1 MSSINSLVN
10 QKRNKNLIRRTM
22 LAAIAGCLMSVC
34 IAFAGTVDIATN
46 FFGLVVTVIAKG
58 LLNAADIVLEP
69 LLEITTMSTAD
80 VSRFVPGFDSGNNI
94 GNFFIQ
100 AINIIAYMIAGVLI
114 CCHIISYL
122 INIAHGEKVESIP
135 KLIWNAVFGIVMVIC
150 GKTFLTMIFNEIVAP
165 LSSALTEGVSD
176 AGGTFS
182 FSGVGSDMTGLGEI
196 TSAFDLN
203 SLATLIVVLA
213 LMLIIWWNLIKLVL
227 ECAERYIICIFT
239 INLSPLAFATMASEN
254 TKDTARSWLQM
265 FWSQCVLLIL
275 NIWVV
280 GIARTALNNGLFG
293 ASNTEMV
300 KWGLITYAFLKIA
313 QRLDDMMQTAGL
325 KITRTTGL
333 DPISEASGVLR
344 SIGNVFG
351 GVASVAGH
359 VAGVGKNMW
368 DAGKNIGKANGVEPI
383 KSFADFMNGGETSA
397 QDGGYVNNA
406 SMADK
411 MKADAVLGKETMYDR
426 ADKMASG
433 ALNADSYN
441 TDAYKQVLEDK
452 LRSAGHLDDDAHV
465 ESVKIGEDG
474 KLLASAVKR
483 DEKNRVSEKSE
494 FEIGDT
500 QEGLL
505 DVNGAKKYDSMQVA
519 PNGKSVMEEDSA
531 MGKFGLRKVGEDAAG
546 NQIWEAE
553 QSVNMFGD
561 KVKDVT
567 PDANNKVQFTIPA
580 SEIAKG
586 RKAGDSDAMTAYKHF
601 NANDDNDA
609 FKNSIRDALSAETGS
624 AALNKA
630 RENEEEQAAMATRI
644 GMTDKERLADMMN
657 PDSNADYNS
666 PNAFKAMEDHIKENA
681 QYYPA
686 QAAMLADG
694 GHVTGMHVSD
704 GTDGNPAGSL
714 IVAIGND
721 QDGKNSQ
728 ATCTFTRDEEPV
740 PETAETPAAQTNEQP
755 VKDADA
761 APAPV
766 NEDAPAPVGEEASAP
781 APQSADETT
790 AAPATETAQAP
801 VPQDMDSKV
810 DAPAPVSEEA
820 SAPAPQSA
828 DEAPTAPATET
839 AQAPVPQDVDS
850 KVDAP
855 APVGEEASAPAPQ
868 SVDET
873 ATTPVAE
880 TAQTP
885 VPQDID
891 SEVDAP
897 APVGEEAATPAPQD
911 VGGKADAPVPASENA
926 SAPATQSADGK
937 VAEPT
942 SADGAT
948 PASGVTAPAPVPA
961 QNPTTNT
968 VNAPVQGAAPV
979 SGGTVPG
986 AANAPKTANV
996 PGMAAN
1002 NMPASTAPE
1011 TAATPAVNAPAPAST
1026 TGTNA
1031 PTSVPGTTPAPSTA
1045 SGQSSTAPGSGTA
1058 PTTVRPATG
1067 AGSVSAPAPS
1077 ASIPTAPVSGGSAG
1091 VAVAAGVAAGA
1102 VAGTAA
1108 GQAQP
1113 VSAPASTTV
1122 SAPGSAPTIP
1132 TESSAA
1138 SAPTSTTPATTT
1150 PASAPESGSGT
1161 TNDGATA
1168 PVVNHEASAPTAPIP
1183 ATAPASTQESGET
1196 ASAPSTATTPA
1207 TQITPETASAPSESD
1222 SSSAG
1227 GHATTPNEG
1236 TTHSESSGTGSVSD
1250 VPGAGG
1256 TDTLGRSDSAPTSTN
1271 GQESGSAPAQGS
1283 GGTMSPATADTASAV
1298 PESAPAESATTTNVA
1313 TPAPV
1318 SDTGSSEP
1326 SGDSGSSFGN
1336 DAGSSSG
1343 SAPASGESA
1352 HAPSGSGSSG
1362 SGTSV
1367 SAPASSG
1374 NTGSSSESA
1383 SSGSANDS
1391 TDTPTSETG
1400 GTSSETVEAPAADGL
1415 PYAVGETGGSGYSEG
1430 DMPPEPET
1438 TVETE
1443 TAATEVVQVEQAA
1456 EQQSSGSAVTET
1468 VDEAGSE
1475 SNTQNS
1481 HDDSENY
1488 SGGQNTDAEDVSE
1501 PDSAD
1506 EPDTQD
1512 ETEDTEFDATD
1523 DAAFDVPI
1531 ADGSEYY
1538 EDKAQTNSFTAP
1550 EQEMA
1555 EPEPVAEHE
1564 HESEPEQ
1571 LAEQKRPPIPEA
1583 YMTSQSSVTRL
1594 SSTNGTVESDS
1605 LGMFQM
1611 TREEVADN
1619 GWTTWRILQKVD
1631 SDGSVP
1637 EYAPFVVHI
1646 KPVWDPATRTS
1657 RPATFDEV
1665 ANKAR
1670 SIEGFE
1676 NVGPDLD
1683 ADYRRS
1689 QARQESRKNSEPRP
1703 YNGHSNGQPH
1713 FQRYDDQKRDSHGHG
1728 KQDKK
1733 HNPFSGMGDYKR
1745 KR

>member
-1 MSSINSLVN
+1 
-10 QKRNKNLIRRTM
+10 M
-22 LAAIAGCLMSVC
+22 LAAVAGCLMSVC

-609 FKNSIRDALSAETGS
+609 FKNSISDALSAETGS

-761 APAPV
+761 APALV

-781 APQSADETT
+781 APQSADE
-790 AAPATETAQAP
+790 AP
-801 VPQDMDSKV
+801 
-810 DAPAPVSEEA
+810 
-820 SAPAPQSA
+820 
-828 DEAPTAPATET
+828 TET

-1108 GQAQP
+1108 GQAHP

-1122 SAPGSAPTIP
+1122 SAPGSVPTTP
-1132 TESSAA
+1132 TESGAA
-1138 SAPTSTTPATTT
+1138 SAPASPAPTTPTHV
-1150 PASAPESGSGT
+1150 SAPESGSGT
-1161 TNDGATA
+1161 TNGGATA

-1183 ATAPASTQESGET
+1183 ATAPASTQESGEI
-1196 ASAPSTATTPA
+1196 ASASSTATTPA
-1207 TQITPETASAPSESD
+1207 TQITPETASAPSERG

-1227 GHATTPNEG
+1227 GRATAPNEG
-1236 TTHSESSGTGSVSD
+1236 TAHSESSGTDSVSN
-1250 VPGAGG
+1250 VLGADG

-1283 GGTMSPATADTASAV
+1283 GGTTSPANADTASAA
-1298 PESAPAESATTTNVA
+1298 PESAPAESAATTNVA

-1336 DAGSSSG
+1336 GAGSSSG

-1352 HAPSGSGSSG
+1352 LAPSGSGSSG

-1374 NTGSSSESA
+1374 NTDSSSESA
-1383 SSGSANDS
+1383 PSGSANDG

-1400 GTSSETVEAPAADGL
+1400 GTSSEKVESPAADGL
-1415 PYAVGETGGSGYSEG
+1415 PYAVGETGGAGYSEG
-1430 DMPPEPET
+1430 NMPPEPET

-1443 TAATEVVQVEQAA
+1443 TDATEVVQVEQAA
-1456 EQQSSGSAVTET
+1456 EQQTSGSAVTET

-1475 SNTQNS
+1475 SHTQNS

-1488 SGGQNTDAEDVSE
+1488 SGGQNTDTEDVSE

-1555 EPEPVAEHE
+1555 EPEPVAEPE
-1564 HESEPEQ
+1564 PESEPEQ
-1571 LAEQKRPPIPEA
+1571 VAEQKRPPIPEA

-1689 QARQESRKNSEPRP
+1689 QARQEFRKNSEPRP
-1703 YNGHSNGQPH
+1703 YDGHSNGQPH

-1733 HNPFSGMGDYKR
+1733 HNPFSGMDDYKR

>member
-1 MSSINSLVN
+1 
-10 QKRNKNLIRRTM
+10 M
-22 LAAIAGCLMSVC
+22 LAAVAGCLMSVC

-122 INIAHGEKVESIP
+122 INLAHGEKVESIP

-182 FSGVGSDMTGLGEI
+182 FSSVGSDMTGLGEI

-601 NANDDNDA
+601 NANDDSDA

-740 PETAETPAAQTNEQP
+740 PETAETPAVQTNEQP

-761 APAPV
+761 APAPL

-781 APQSADETT
+781 APQSADEALT
-790 AAPATETAQAP
+790 A
-801 VPQDMDSKV
+801 S
-810 DAPAPVSEEA
+810 
-820 SAPAPQSA
+820 
-828 DEAPTAPATET
+828 ATET

-885 VPQDID
+885 VPQDMD

-897 APVGEEAATPAPQD
+897 APIGEKAATPAPQD
-911 VGGKADAPVPASENA
+911 VGDKADAPVPASENA

-937 VAEPT
+937 VAEPA
-942 SADGAT
+942 SAGGTT
-948 PASGVTAPAPVPA
+948 PASGATAPTPAPA
-961 QNPTTNT
+961 QNSTTNT

-986 AANAPKTANV
+986 TANAPKTANV
-996 PGMAAN
+996 PGTAAN

-1026 TGTNA
+1026 TGANA
-1031 PTSVPGTTPAPSTA
+1031 PTSVPGTSPAPSTA
-1045 SGQSSTAPGSGTA
+1045 SGQSSTVPGSGTA
-1058 PTTVRPATG
+1058 PTTVRPAAG
-1067 AGSVSAPAPS
+1067 AGSVSTPAPS

-1108 GQAQP
+1108 GQAQH
-1113 VSAPASTTV
+1113 VSTPASTTV

-1132 TESSAA
+1132 TESGAA
-1138 SAPTSTTPATTT
+1138 SAPTSTT

-1168 PVVNHEASAPTAPIP
+1168 PVVNHEASVPTVPIP
-1183 ATAPASTQESGET
+1183 ATAPASTQESGEI

-1207 TQITPETASAPSESD
+1207 TQITPETASAPSESC
-1222 SSSAG
+1222 SSPAG
-1227 GHATTPNEG
+1227 GHETAPNEG
-1236 TTHSESSGTGSVSD
+1236 TAHSESSGTDSVSN
-1250 VPGAGG
+1250 VPGADG

-1283 GGTMSPATADTASAV
+1283 GGTTSPATADTASAA

-1336 DAGSSSG
+1336 GAGSSSG

-1374 NTGSSSESA
+1374 NTDSSSESA

-1456 EQQSSGSAVTET
+1456 EQQTSGSAVTET

-1475 SNTQNS
+1475 SHTQNS

-1488 SGGQNTDAEDVSE
+1488 SSGQNTDTEDVSE

-1555 EPEPVAEHE
+1555 EPEPVAEPE
-1564 HESEPEQ
+1564 PETEPEQ
-1571 LAEQKRPPIPEA
+1571 VAEQKRPPIPEA

-1703 YNGHSNGQPH
+1703 YNGRSNGQSH
-1713 FQRYDDQKRDSHGHG
+1713 FQRYDDQKRDSQGHG
-1728 KQDKK
+1728 KQNKRND
-1733 HNPFSGMGDYKR
+1733 PFSGIDDYKR

>member
-1 MSSINSLVN
+1 
-10 QKRNKNLIRRTM
+10 
-22 LAAIAGCLMSVC
+22 MSVC

-254 TKDTARSWLQM
+254 TKDTAKSWLQM

-452 LRSAGHLDDDAHV
+452 LRSAGHIDDDAHV
-465 ESVKIGEDG
+465 ESVKIGKDG

-601 NANDDNDA
+601 NANDDSDA

-755 VKDADA
+755 VKDTDAA

-766 NEDAPAPVGEEASAP
+766 SEDAPAPVGEEASAP
-781 APQSADETT
+781 APQSADETA

-810 DAPAPVSEEA
+810 DAP
-820 SAPAPQSA
+820 
-828 DEAPTAPATET
+828 T
-839 AQAPVPQDVDS
+839 
-850 KVDAP
+850 
-855 APVGEEASAPAPQ
+855 PVGEEAP
-868 SVDET
+868 
-873 ATTPVAE
+873 
-880 TAQTP
+880 
-885 VPQDID
+885 
-891 SEVDAP
+891 
-897 APVGEEAATPAPQD
+897 TPAPQD

-942 SADGAT
+942 SAGGAT
-948 PASGVTAPAPVPA
+948 PAPGVTAPTAAPA
-961 QNPTTNT
+961 QNHTTST
-968 VNAPVQGAAPV
+968 VNAPVQGTAPV

-986 AANAPKTANV
+986 TANAPKTANV

-1045 SGQSSTAPGSGTA
+1045 SGQSSTVPGSGTA
-1058 PTTVRPATG
+1058 PTTVRPAAG

-1077 ASIPTAPVSGGSAG
+1077 ASIPTAPVSGSSAG
-1091 VAVAAGVAAGA
+1091 VAAAAGVAAGA

-1113 VSAPASTTV
+1113 VSTPASTTV
-1122 SAPGSAPTIP
+1122 SAPGSVHTTP
-1132 TESSAA
+1132 TESGAA
-1138 SAPTSTTPATTT
+1138 SAPASPVPTTPTHVST
-1150 PASAPESGSGT
+1150 PESGSGT
-1161 TNDGATA
+1161 TNGGATA

-1196 ASAPSTATTPA
+1196 APAPSSATTPA
-1207 TQITPETASAPSESD
+1207 TQITPETASAPSESNAP
-1222 SSSAG
+1222 SAG
-1227 GHATTPNEG
+1227 GDATAPNEG
-1236 TTHSESSGTGSVSD
+1236 TAHSESSGTGGVSN
-1250 VPGAGG
+1250 VPGADSA
-1256 TDTLGRSDSAPTSTN
+1256 DTLGRSDSAPTSTS
-1271 GQESGSAPAQGS
+1271 GQESSSAPAQGS
-1283 GGTMSPATADTASAV
+1283 GGTTSPATVDTTSAA

-1313 TPAPV
+1313 TPAPA

-1326 SGDSGSSFGN
+1326 SGSSGSSSDNG
-1336 DAGSSSG
+1336 AGSSSG

-1367 SAPASSG
+1367 SAPTSSG
-1374 NTGSSSESA
+1374 DTGSSSESA
-1383 SSGSANDS
+1383 PSGSVNDS

-1400 GTSSETVEAPAADGL
+1400 GTSSEKVEAPAAEGL

-1438 TVETE
+1438 TVKTE

-1456 EQQSSGSAVTET
+1456 EQQSGSSTVTET

-1475 SNTQNS
+1475 SHTQNS

-1488 SGGQNTDAEDVSE
+1488 SGGQNTDTEDVPE
-1501 PDSAD
+1501 PDSVD

-1523 DAAFDVPI
+1523 DSAFDVPI

-1550 EQEMA
+1550 AQEMA
-1555 EPEPVAEHE
+1555 EPEPVAESE
-1564 HESEPEQ
+1564 PESEPEQ
-1571 LAEQKRPPIPEA
+1571 VAEQKRPPIPEA
-1583 YMTSQSSVTRL
+1583 YMTSQSSITRL

-1703 YNGHSNGQPH
+1703 YNGRFNGQPH

-1728 KQDKK
+1728 KQDKR
-1733 HNPFSGMGDYKR
+1733 HNPFSGMGDYNR

>member
-1 MSSINSLVN
+1 
-10 QKRNKNLIRRTM
+10 M
-22 LAAIAGCLMSVC
+22 LAAVAGCLMSVC

-182 FSGVGSDMTGLGEI
+182 FSSVGSDMTGLGEI

-452 LRSAGHLDDDAHV
+452 LRSAGHLDDDTHV

-766 NEDAPAPVGEEASAP
+766 NEDASAPVGEEASAP
-781 APQSADETT
+781 
-790 AAPATETAQAP
+790 
-801 VPQDMDSKV
+801 V
-810 DAPAPVSEEA
+810 
-820 SAPAPQSA
+820 PQSA

-868 SVDET
+868 
-873 ATTPVAE
+873 
-880 TAQTP
+880 
-885 VPQDID
+885 
-891 SEVDAP
+891 
-897 APVGEEAATPAPQD
+897 D

-937 VAEPT
+937 LAEPT
-942 SADGAT
+942 SAGGAT
-948 PASGVTAPAPVPA
+948 PASGVTAPAPAPA
-961 QNPTTNT
+961 QNSTTNT

-986 AANAPKTANV
+986 TANAPKTANV

-1026 TGTNA
+1026 TGANA

-1045 SGQSSTAPGSGTA
+1045 SGQSSTVPGSGTA
-1058 PTTVRPATG
+1058 PAMVRPAAG
-1067 AGSVSAPAPS
+1067 AGSVSAPTPS

-1113 VSAPASTTV
+1113 VSTPASTTV
-1122 SAPGSAPTIP
+1122 SAPGSTPTTP
-1132 TESSAA
+1132 TESGTA
-1138 SAPTSTTPATTT
+1138 SAPASTTPAAPTHV
-1150 PASAPESGSGT
+1150 SAPESGSGT
-1161 TNDGATA
+1161 TNDGATV
-1168 PVVNHEASAPTAPIP
+1168 PVVNHEASVPTAPIH

-1196 ASAPSTATTPA
+1196 APAPSTATTHA
-1207 TQITPETASAPSESD
+1207 TQITPETASAPSESG
-1222 SSSAG
+1222 SSPAG
-1227 GHATTPNEG
+1227 EHATAPNKG
-1236 TTHSESSGTGSVSD
+1236 TTHSESSGTGSVSNAPSAD
-1250 VPGAGG
+1250 G

-1283 GGTMSPATADTASAV
+1283 GGTTSPATADTASAA
-1298 PESAPAESATTTNVA
+1298 PESAPAESVTTTNVA
-1313 TPAPV
+1313 TLAPA

-1326 SGDSGSSFGN
+1326 SGNS
-1336 DAGSSSG
+1336 GSSSG
-1343 SAPASGESA
+1343 NGA
-1352 HAPSGSGSSG
+1352 GSSG

-1374 NTGSSSESA
+1374 NIGSSSESA
-1383 SSGSANDS
+1383 PFGSVNDS

-1400 GTSSETVEAPAADGL
+1400 GTSSEKVEAPAADGL

-1438 TVETE
+1438 TVKTE

-1456 EQQSSGSAVTET
+1456 EQQSGSSTVTET

-1475 SNTQNS
+1475 SHTQNS
-1481 HDDSENY
+1481 HDDGENY
-1488 SGGQNTDAEDVSE
+1488 SGGQNTDTEDVPE
-1501 PDSAD
+1501 PDSVD

-1555 EPEPVAEHE
+1555 EPEPVAAPEP
-1564 HESEPEQ
+1564 ESEPEQ
-1571 LAEQKRPPIPEA
+1571 VAEQKRPPIPEA

-1728 KQDKK
+1728 KQDKR
-1733 HNPFSGMGDYKR
+1733 HSPFSGIDDYKR

>member
-1 MSSINSLVN
+1 
-10 QKRNKNLIRRTM
+10 M
-22 LAAIAGCLMSVC
+22 LAAVAGCLMSVC

-182 FSGVGSDMTGLGEI
+182 FSSVGSDMTGLGEI

-728 ATCTFTRDEEPV
+728 ATCTFTRDEETV

-755 VKDADA
+755 VKDMDAA

-766 NEDAPAPVGEEASAP
+766 SEDAPAPVDEEAS
-781 APQSADETT
+781 T
-790 AAPATETAQAP
+790 
-801 VPQDMDSKV
+801 
-810 DAPAPVSEEA
+810 
-820 SAPAPQSA
+820 PAPQSA

-850 KVDAP
+850 RVDAP
-855 APVGEEASAPAPQ
+855 APVGEEASVPAPQ

-873 ATTPVAE
+873 ATTPAAE
-880 TAQTP
+880 TAQAP
-885 VPQDID
+885 VPQDMD
-891 SEVDAP
+891 SGVDAP
-897 APVGEEAATPAPQD
+897 APVGEETVTPAPQD

-942 SADGAT
+942 SAGGAT
-948 PASGVTAPAPVPA
+948 PAPGVTAPTAAPA
-961 QNPTTNT
+961 QNHTTST
-968 VNAPVQGAAPV
+968 VNAPVQGTAPV

-986 AANAPKTANV
+986 TANAPKTANV

-1045 SGQSSTAPGSGTA
+1045 SGQSSTVPGSGTA
-1058 PTTVRPATG
+1058 PTTVRPAAG

-1122 SAPGSAPTIP
+1122 SAPGSTPTTP
-1132 TESSAA
+1132 TESGTA
-1138 SAPTSTTPATTT
+1138 SAPASTTPAAPTHV
-1150 PASAPESGSGT
+1150 SAPESGSGT
-1161 TNDGATA
+1161 TNDGATV
-1168 PVVNHEASAPTAPIP
+1168 PVVNHEASVPTAPIH

-1196 ASAPSTATTPA
+1196 APAPSTATTHA
-1207 TQITPETASAPSESD
+1207 TQITPETASAPSESG
-1222 SSSAG
+1222 SSPAG
-1227 GHATTPNEG
+1227 GHATAPNEG
-1236 TTHSESSGTGSVSD
+1236 TTHSESSGTGSVSNAPSAD
-1250 VPGAGG
+1250 G

-1283 GGTMSPATADTASAV
+1283 GGTTSPATADTASAA
-1298 PESAPAESATTTNVA
+1298 PESAPAESVTTTNVA
-1313 TPAPV
+1313 TLAPA

-1326 SGDSGSSFGN
+1326 SGNS
-1336 DAGSSSG
+1336 GSSSG
-1343 SAPASGESA
+1343 NGA
-1352 HAPSGSGSSG
+1352 GSSG

-1374 NTGSSSESA
+1374 NIGSSSESA
-1383 SSGSANDS
+1383 PSGSVNDS

-1400 GTSSETVEAPAADGL
+1400 GTSSEKVEAPAADGL

-1438 TVETE
+1438 TVKTE

-1456 EQQSSGSAVTET
+1456 EQQSGSSTVTET

-1475 SNTQNS
+1475 SHTQNS

-1488 SGGQNTDAEDVSE
+1488 SGGQNTDTEDVPE

-1512 ETEDTEFDATD
+1512 ETEDTEIDATD

-1555 EPEPVAEHE
+1555 EPEPVAEPE
-1564 HESEPEQ
+1564 PESEPEQ
-1571 LAEQKRPPIPEA
+1571 VAEQKRPPIPEA
-1583 YMTSQSSVTRL
+1583 YMTSQSSITRL

-1703 YNGHSNGQPH
+1703 YNGRSNGQPH
-1713 FQRYDDQKRDSHGHG
+1713 FQRYDDQKHDSHGHG
-1728 KQDKK
+1728 KQDKR

-1745 KR
+1745 RR

>member
-1 MSSINSLVN
+1 
-10 QKRNKNLIRRTM
+10 M
-22 LAAIAGCLMSVC
+22 LAAVAGCLMSVC

-80 VSRFVPGFDSGNNI
+80 VSRFVPGFDNGNNI

-122 INIAHGEKVESIP
+122 INLAHGEKVESVP

-150 GKTFLTMIFNEIVAP
+150 GKTLLTMIFNEIVAP

-254 TKDTARSWLQM
+254 TKDTAKSWLQM

-433 ALNADSYN
+433 ALNTDSYN

-601 NANDDNDA
+601 NANDDSDA

-761 APAPV
+761 APAPL

-781 APQSADETT
+781 ALQSADET
-790 AAPATETAQAP
+790 
-801 VPQDMDSKV
+801 
-810 DAPAPVSEEA
+810 
-820 SAPAPQSA
+820 
-828 DEAPTAPATET
+828 PTAPATET

-850 KVDAP
+850 NVDAP

-885 VPQDID
+885 VPQDMD

-897 APVGEEAATPAPQD
+897 APVGEEAVTHAPQD
-911 VGGKADAPVPASENA
+911 VGDKADAPVPASENA

-942 SADGAT
+942 SAGGAT
-948 PASGVTAPAPVPA
+948 PSSGVTAPAPVPA

-986 AANAPKTANV
+986 TANAPKTANV

-1011 TAATPAVNAPAPAST
+1011 TAATPAVNAQAPGST
-1026 TGTNA
+1026 TGANA

-1045 SGQSSTAPGSGTA
+1045 SGQSYTVPGSGTA
-1058 PTTVRPATG
+1058 PTTVRPAAG
-1067 AGSVSAPAPS
+1067 AGSVSAQAPS

-1102 VAGTAA
+1102 VTGTAT
-1108 GQAQP
+1108 GQAHP

-1122 SAPGSAPTIP
+1122 SAPGSVPTTP
-1132 TESSAA
+1132 TESGAA
-1138 SAPTSTTPATTT
+1138 SAPASPAPTTPTHV
-1150 PASAPESGSGT
+1150 SAPESGSGT
-1161 TNDGATA
+1161 TNGGATA

-1236 TTHSESSGTGSVSD
+1236 TTHSESSGTGSVSN

-1336 DAGSSSG
+1336 GAGSSSG

-1352 HAPSGSGSSG
+1352 HAPSDSGSSG

-1367 SAPASSG
+1367 SALTSSG

-1438 TVETE
+1438 TVKTE

-1456 EQQSSGSAVTET
+1456 EQQTSGSAVTET

-1475 SNTQNS
+1475 SHTQNS

-1488 SGGQNTDAEDVSE
+1488 SGGQNTDTEDVSK

-1571 LAEQKRPPIPEA
+1571 VAEQKRPPIPEA

>member
-1 MSSINSLVN
+1 
-10 QKRNKNLIRRTM
+10 M

-433 ALNADSYN
+433 ALNTDSYN

-755 VKDADA
+755 VKDVDA
-761 APAPV
+761 APAPL

-781 APQSADETT
+781 S
-790 AAPATETAQAP
+790 
-801 VPQDMDSKV
+801 
-810 DAPAPVSEEA
+810 
-820 SAPAPQSA
+820 PQSA

-868 SVDET
+868 SVDAT
-873 ATTPVAE
+873 ATTPIAE

-885 VPQDID
+885 VPQDMD

-897 APVGEEAATPAPQD
+897 APVGEEAVTHAPQD
-911 VGGKADAPVPASENA
+911 VGDKADAPVPASENA

-1132 TESSAA
+1132 TESGAA

-1168 PVVNHEASAPTAPIP
+1168 PVVNHEASVPTAPIP
-1183 ATAPASTQESGET
+1183 ATAPASTQESGE
-1196 ASAPSTATTPA
+1196 
-1207 TQITPETASAPSESD
+1207 IASAPSESG
-1222 SSSAG
+1222 SSRAG
-1227 GHATTPNEG
+1227 GHETAPNEG
-1236 TTHSESSGTGSVSD
+1236 TAHSESSGTDSVSN
-1250 VPGAGG
+1250 VPGTDG

-1283 GGTMSPATADTASAV
+1283 GGTTSPANADTASAA
-1298 PESAPAESATTTNVA
+1298 PESAPAESAATTNVA

-1326 SGDSGSSFGN
+1326 SGDSGSGSGN
-1336 DAGSSSG
+1336 GAGSSSG

-1367 SAPASSG
+1367 SAPTSSG

-1383 SSGSANDS
+1383 PSGSANDG

-1400 GTSSETVEAPAADGL
+1400 GTSSEKVEAPAADGL
-1415 PYAVGETGGSGYSEG
+1415 PYAVGETGGAGYSEG

-1443 TAATEVVQVEQAA
+1443 TDATEVVQVEQAA
-1456 EQQSSGSAVTET
+1456 EQQTSGSAVTET

-1475 SNTQNS
+1475 SHTQNS

-1488 SGGQNTDAEDVSE
+1488 SGGQNTDTEDVSE

-1555 EPEPVAEHE
+1555 EPEPVAEPE

-1571 LAEQKRPPIPEA
+1571 VAEQKRPPIPEA

-1703 YNGHSNGQPH
+1703 YNGHFNGQPH

>member
-1 MSSINSLVN
+1 
-10 QKRNKNLIRRTM
+10 M
-22 LAAIAGCLMSVC
+22 LAAVAGCLMSVC

-755 VKDADA
+755 VKDVDA
-761 APAPV
+761 APAPL
-766 NEDAPAPVGEEASAP
+766 NEDAPAPVG
-781 APQSADETT
+781 
-790 AAPATETAQAP
+790 
-801 VPQDMDSKV
+801 
-810 DAPAPVSEEA
+810 EEA

-868 SVDET
+868 SVDAT
-873 ATTPVAE
+873 ATTPIAE

-885 VPQDID
+885 VPQDMD

-897 APVGEEAATPAPQD
+897 APVGEEAVTPAPQD
-911 VGGKADAPVPASENA
+911 VGGKADAPVPASEYA
-926 SAPATQSADGK
+926 SAPATQSTDGK

-942 SADGAT
+942 SAGGAT
-948 PASGVTAPAPVPA
+948 PASGVTTPAPAPA

-986 AANAPKTANV
+986 TANAPKTANV

-1011 TAATPAVNAPAPAST
+1011 TAATPAVNTPAPAST
-1026 TGTNA
+1026 TGANA
-1031 PTSVPGTTPAPSTA
+1031 PTSVPGTTPTPSTT
-1045 SGQSSTAPGSGTA
+1045 SGQSSTVPGSGTA
-1058 PTTVRPATG
+1058 PAKAKPTTG

-1077 ASIPTAPVSGGSAG
+1077 ASIPSAPVSGGSAG

-1102 VAGTAA
+1102 VAGTAT
-1108 GQAQP
+1108 GQAHP

-1122 SAPGSAPTIP
+1122 SAPGSVPTTP
-1132 TESSAA
+1132 TESGAA
-1138 SAPTSTTPATTT
+1138 SAPASPAPTTPTHV
-1150 PASAPESGSGT
+1150 SAPESGSGT
-1161 TNDGATA
+1161 TNGGATA

-1227 GHATTPNEG
+1227 GHATPNEG
-1236 TTHSESSGTGSVSD
+1236 TTHSESSGTGSVSN

-1336 DAGSSSG
+1336 GAGSSSG

-1367 SAPASSG
+1367 SALTSSG
-1374 NTGSSSESA
+1374 NIGSSSESA
-1383 SSGSANDS
+1383 PSGSVNDS

-1400 GTSSETVEAPAADGL
+1400 GTSSEKVEAPAADGL

-1438 TVETE
+1438 TVKTE

-1456 EQQSSGSAVTET
+1456 EQQSGSSTVTET

-1475 SNTQNS
+1475 SHTQNS

-1488 SGGQNTDAEDVSE
+1488 SDGQNTDTEDVPE

-1555 EPEPVAEHE
+1555 EPEPVAEPE
-1564 HESEPEQ
+1564 PESEPEQ
-1571 LAEQKRPPIPEA
+1571 VAEQKRPPIPEA

-1703 YNGHSNGQPH
+1703 YNGRSNGQPH

>member
-1 MSSINSLVN
+1 
-10 QKRNKNLIRRTM
+10 
-22 LAAIAGCLMSVC
+22 MSVC

-80 VSRFVPGFDSGNNI
+80 VSRFVPGFDNGNNI

-122 INIAHGEKVESIP
+122 INLAHGEKVESVP

-150 GKTFLTMIFNEIVAP
+150 GKTLLTMIFNEIVAP

-254 TKDTARSWLQM
+254 TKDTAKSWLQM

-433 ALNADSYN
+433 ALNTDSYN

-761 APAPV
+761 APAPL
-766 NEDAPAPVGEEASAP
+766 NEDASAPVGEEASAP
-781 APQSADETT
+781 ALQSADET
-790 AAPATETAQAP
+790 
-801 VPQDMDSKV
+801 
-810 DAPAPVSEEA
+810 
-820 SAPAPQSA
+820 
-828 DEAPTAPATET
+828 PTAPATET

-850 KVDAP
+850 NVDAP

-885 VPQDID
+885 VPQDMD

-897 APVGEEAATPAPQD
+897 APVGEEAVTPAPQD

-942 SADGAT
+942 SAGGAT
-948 PASGVTAPAPVPA
+948 PASGVTTPAPAPA

-986 AANAPKTANV
+986 TANAPKTANV

-1026 TGTNA
+1026 TGANA
-1031 PTSVPGTTPAPSTA
+1031 PTSVPGTTPTPSTT
-1045 SGQSSTAPGSGTA
+1045 SGQSSTVPGSGTA
-1058 PTTVRPATG
+1058 PATAKPTAG

-1077 ASIPTAPVSGGSAG
+1077 ASIPSAPVSGGSAG

-1102 VAGTAA
+1102 VAGTAT
-1108 GQAQP
+1108 GQAHP

-1122 SAPGSAPTIP
+1122 SAPGSVPTTP
-1132 TESSAA
+1132 TESGAA
-1138 SAPTSTTPATTT
+1138 SAPASPAPTTPTHV
-1150 PASAPESGSGT
+1150 SAPESGSGT
-1161 TNDGATA
+1161 TNGGATA

-1196 ASAPSTATTPA
+1196 APAPSSATTPA
-1207 TQITPETASAPSESD
+1207 TQTTSETASSES
-1222 SSSAG
+1222 SAPSAG

-1236 TTHSESSGTGSVSD
+1236 TTHSESSGTGSVSN

-1336 DAGSSSG
+1336 GAGSSSG
-1343 SAPASGESA
+1343 
-1352 HAPSGSGSSG
+1352 SG

-1383 SSGSANDS
+1383 PSGSANDG

-1400 GTSSETVEAPAADGL
+1400 GTSSEKVEAPAADGL
-1415 PYAVGETGGSGYSEG
+1415 PYAVGETGGAGYSEG
-1430 DMPPEPET
+1430 NMPPEPET

-1456 EQQSSGSAVTET
+1456 EQQTSGSAVTET

-1488 SGGQNTDAEDVSE
+1488 SGGQNTDTEDVSE

-1555 EPEPVAEHE
+1555 EPEPVAEPE

-1571 LAEQKRPPIPEA
+1571 VAEQKRPPIPEA

-1713 FQRYDDQKRDSHGHG
+1713 FQRYDDQKRDSHDHG
-1728 KQDKK
+1728 KQDKR
-1733 HNPFSGMGDYKR
+1733 HNPFGGMGDYKR

>member
-1 MSSINSLVN
+1 MYSGEPFCFGKKVSSINSLVN

-22 LAAIAGCLMSVC
+22 LAAVAGCLMSVC

-182 FSGVGSDMTGLGEI
+182 FSSVGSDMTGLGEI

-254 TKDTARSWLQM
+254 TKDTTRSWLQM

-728 ATCTFTRDEEPV
+728 ATCTFTRDEETV

-755 VKDADA
+755 VKDMDAA

-766 NEDAPAPVGEEASAP
+766 SEDAPAPVDEEAS
-781 APQSADETT
+781 T
-790 AAPATETAQAP
+790 
-801 VPQDMDSKV
+801 
-810 DAPAPVSEEA
+810 
-820 SAPAPQSA
+820 PAPQSA

-850 KVDAP
+850 RVDAP
-855 APVGEEASAPAPQ
+855 APVGEEASVPAPQ
-868 SVDET
+868 SVDGT
-873 ATTPVAE
+873 ATTPAAE
-880 TAQTP
+880 TAQAP
-885 VPQDID
+885 VPQDMD
-891 SEVDAP
+891 SGVDAP
-897 APVGEEAATPAPQD
+897 APVGEETVTPAPQD

-942 SADGAT
+942 SAGGAT
-948 PASGVTAPAPVPA
+948 PASGVTAPAPAPA

-1045 SGQSSTAPGSGTA
+1045 SGQSSTVPGSGTA

-1102 VAGTAA
+1102 VAGTAT
-1108 GQAQP
+1108 GQAHP

-1122 SAPGSAPTIP
+1122 SAPGSVPTTP
-1132 TESSAA
+1132 TESGAA
-1138 SAPTSTTPATTT
+1138 SAPASPAPTTPTHV
-1150 PASAPESGSGT
+1150 SAPESGSGT
-1161 TNDGATA
+1161 TNGGATA
-1168 PVVNHEASAPTAPIP
+1168 PVVNHEASAPTAPIH

-1207 TQITPETASAPSESD
+1207 TQITPETASAPSESG
-1222 SSSAG
+1222 SSPAG
-1227 GHATTPNEG
+1227 GHATAPNEG
-1236 TTHSESSGTGSVSD
+1236 TTHSESSGTDSVSN
-1250 VPGAGG
+1250 VPGADG

-1271 GQESGSAPAQGS
+1271 GQESGSAPAQGG
-1283 GGTMSPATADTASAV
+1283 GGTTSPATADTASAA

-1326 SGDSGSSFGN
+1326 SGDSGSSSGN
-1336 DAGSSSG
+1336 SAGSSSG

-1367 SAPASSG
+1367 SALTSSG

-1383 SSGSANDS
+1383 PSGSANDG

-1400 GTSSETVEAPAADGL
+1400 GTSSEKVEAPAADGL
-1415 PYAVGETGGSGYSEG
+1415 PYAVGETGGAGYSEG

-1488 SGGQNTDAEDVSE
+1488 SGGQNTDTEDVSE

-1555 EPEPVAEHE
+1555 EPEPVAEPE

-1571 LAEQKRPPIPEA
+1571 VAEQKRPPIPEA

-1637 EYAPFVVHI
+1637 EYAPFVIHI

>member
-22 LAAIAGCLMSVC
+22 LAAVAGCLMSVC

-122 INIAHGEKVESIP
+122 INLAHGEKVESIP

-601 NANDDNDA
+601 NANDDSDA

-728 ATCTFTRDEEPV
+728 ATCTFTRDEETV

-755 VKDADA
+755 VKDMDAA

-766 NEDAPAPVGEEASAP
+766 SEDAPAPVDEEAS
-781 APQSADETT
+781 T
-790 AAPATETAQAP
+790 
-801 VPQDMDSKV
+801 
-810 DAPAPVSEEA
+810 
-820 SAPAPQSA
+820 PAPQSA

-868 SVDET
+868 SVDAT
-873 ATTPVAE
+873 ATTPIAE

-885 VPQDID
+885 VPQDMD

-897 APVGEEAATPAPQD
+897 APVGEEAVTHAPQD
-911 VGGKADAPVPASENA
+911 VGDKADAPVPASENA

-942 SADGAT
+942 SAGGAT
-948 PASGVTAPAPVPA
+948 PASGVTAPAPAPA

-986 AANAPKTANV
+986 TANAPKTANV

-1011 TAATPAVNAPAPAST
+1011 TAATPAVNAPAPGST
-1026 TGTNA
+1026 TGANA

-1045 SGQSSTAPGSGTA
+1045 SGQSSTVPGSGTA
-1058 PTTVRPATG
+1058 PTTVRPAAG
-1067 AGSVSAPAPS
+1067 AGSVSAQAPS

-1102 VAGTAA
+1102 VAGTAT
-1108 GQAQP
+1108 GQAHP

-1122 SAPGSAPTIP
+1122 SAPGSVPTTP
-1132 TESSAA
+1132 TESGAA
-1138 SAPTSTTPATTT
+1138 SAPASPAPTTPTHV
-1150 PASAPESGSGT
+1150 SAPESGSGT
-1161 TNDGATA
+1161 TNGGATA

-1236 TTHSESSGTGSVSD
+1236 TTHSESSGTGSVSN

-1336 DAGSSSG
+1336 GAGSSSG

>member
-1 MSSINSLVN
+1 
-10 QKRNKNLIRRTM
+10 M
-22 LAAIAGCLMSVC
+22 LAAVAGCLMSVC

-122 INIAHGEKVESIP
+122 INLAHGEKVESIP

-182 FSGVGSDMTGLGEI
+182 FSSVGSDMTGLGEI

-601 NANDDNDA
+601 NANDDSDA

-740 PETAETPAAQTNEQP
+740 PETAETPAVQTNEQP

-761 APAPV
+761 APAPL

-781 APQSADETT
+781 APQSADE
-790 AAPATETAQAP
+790 
-801 VPQDMDSKV
+801 
-810 DAPAPVSEEA
+810 
-820 SAPAPQSA
+820 
-828 DEAPTAPATET
+828 APTASATET

-885 VPQDID
+885 VPQDMD

-897 APVGEEAATPAPQD
+897 APIGEKAATPAPQD
-911 VGGKADAPVPASENA
+911 VGDKADAPVPASENA

-937 VAEPT
+937 VAEPA
-942 SADGAT
+942 SAGGTT
-948 PASGVTAPAPVPA
+948 PASGATAPTPAPA
-961 QNPTTNT
+961 QNSTTNT

-986 AANAPKTANV
+986 TANAPKTANV
-996 PGMAAN
+996 PGTAAN

-1026 TGTNA
+1026 TGANA
-1031 PTSVPGTTPAPSTA
+1031 PTSVPGTSPAPSTA
-1045 SGQSSTAPGSGTA
+1045 SGQSSTVPGSGTA
-1058 PTTVRPATG
+1058 PTTVRPAAG
-1067 AGSVSAPAPS
+1067 AGSVSTPAPS

-1108 GQAQP
+1108 GQAQH
-1113 VSAPASTTV
+1113 VSTPASTTV

-1132 TESSAA
+1132 TESGAA
-1138 SAPTSTTPATTT
+1138 SAPTSTT

-1168 PVVNHEASAPTAPIP
+1168 PVVNHEASVPTVPIP
-1183 ATAPASTQESGET
+1183 ATAPASTQESGEI

-1207 TQITPETASAPSESD
+1207 TQITPETASAPSESG
-1222 SSSAG
+1222 SSPAG
-1227 GHATTPNEG
+1227 GHETAPNEG
-1236 TTHSESSGTGSVSD
+1236 TAHSESSGTDSVSN
-1250 VPGAGG
+1250 VPGADG

-1283 GGTMSPATADTASAV
+1283 GGTTSPATADTASAA

-1326 SGDSGSSFGN
+1326 SG
-1336 DAGSSSG
+1336 
-1343 SAPASGESA
+1343 
-1352 HAPSGSGSSG
+1352 
-1362 SGTSV
+1362 
-1367 SAPASSG
+1367 
-1374 NTGSSSESA
+1374 ESA

-1456 EQQSSGSAVTET
+1456 EQQTSGSAVTET

-1475 SNTQNS
+1475 SHTQNS

-1488 SGGQNTDAEDVSE
+1488 SSGQNTDTEDVSE

-1555 EPEPVAEHE
+1555 EPEPVAEPE
-1564 HESEPEQ
+1564 PETEPEQ
-1571 LAEQKRPPIPEA
+1571 VAEQKRPPIPEA

-1703 YNGHSNGQPH
+1703 YNGRSNGQSH
-1713 FQRYDDQKRDSHGHG
+1713 FQRYDDQKRDSQGHG
-1728 KQDKK
+1728 KQNKRND
-1733 HNPFSGMGDYKR
+1733 PFSGIDDYKR

>member
-1 MSSINSLVN
+1 
-10 QKRNKNLIRRTM
+10 M
-22 LAAIAGCLMSVC
+22 LAAVTGCLMSVC

-69 LLEITTMSTAD
+69 LLEITTMSTAE

-182 FSGVGSDMTGLGEI
+182 FSSVGSDMTGLGEI

-368 DAGKNIGKANGVEPI
+368 DAGKNIGKANGIEPI

-601 NANDDNDA
+601 NANDDSDA

-728 ATCTFTRDEEPV
+728 ATCTFTREEEPV
-740 PETAETPAAQTNEQP
+740 PETTETPAAQTNEQP
-755 VKDADA
+755 VKDADTA

-766 NEDAPAPVGEEASAP
+766 SEDAPAPVGEEASAP
-781 APQSADETT
+781 APQSADET
-790 AAPATETAQAP
+790 ADAPATETAQAS
-801 VPQDMDSKV
+801 VPQDMGSEV

-820 SAPAPQSA
+820 SAPAPQS
-828 DEAPTAPATET
+828 
-839 AQAPVPQDVDS
+839 
-850 KVDAP
+850 
-855 APVGEEASAPAPQ
+855 
-868 SVDET
+868 VDET
-873 ATTPVAE
+873 ATTPATE
-880 TAQTP
+880 TAQ
-885 VPQDID
+885 
-891 SEVDAP
+891 
-897 APVGEEAATPAPQD
+897 TPAPQD

-942 SADGAT
+942 SAGGAT
-948 PASGVTAPAPVPA
+948 PASGVTAPAPAPA

-968 VNAPVQGAAPV
+968 VNAPVQGATPV

-986 AANAPKTANV
+986 TANAPKTANV

-1026 TGTNA
+1026 TGANA

-1045 SGQSSTAPGSGTA
+1045 SGQSSTVPGSGTA
-1058 PTTVRPATG
+1058 PTTVRPAAG

-1091 VAVAAGVAAGA
+1091 VAVAAGVAAGV

-1113 VSAPASTTV
+1113 VSTPASTTV
-1122 SAPGSAPTIP
+1122 SAPGSAPTTP
-1132 TESSAA
+1132 TESGAA
-1138 SAPTSTTPATTT
+1138 SAPASPAPTAPTHV
-1150 PASAPESGSGT
+1150 SAPESGSGT
-1161 TNDGATA
+1161 TNGGATA
-1168 PVVNHEASAPTAPIP
+1168 PIVNHEASAPTSPIP
-1183 ATAPASTQESGET
+1183 ATAPASTQESGEI
-1196 ASAPSTATTPA
+1196 ASASSTATTPV
-1207 TQITPETASAPSESD
+1207 TQITPETASAPSESG
-1222 SSSAG
+1222 SSPAG
-1227 GHATTPNEG
+1227 EHATAPNEG
-1236 TTHSESSGTGSVSD
+1236 TTHSESSGTGSVSNA
-1250 VPGAGG
+1250 PGADG

-1283 GGTMSPATADTASAV
+1283 GGTTSPATGDTASAA
-1298 PESAPAESATTTNVA
+1298 PESAPAESVTTTNVA
-1313 TPAPV
+1313 TLAPA

-1326 SGDSGSSFGN
+1326 SGNS
-1336 DAGSSSG
+1336 GSSSG
-1343 SAPASGESA
+1343 NGA
-1352 HAPSGSGSSG
+1352 GSSG

-1374 NTGSSSESA
+1374 NIGSSSESA
-1383 SSGSANDS
+1383 PFGSVNDS

-1400 GTSSETVEAPAADGL
+1400 GTSSEKVEAPAADGL

-1438 TVETE
+1438 TVKTE

-1456 EQQSSGSAVTET
+1456 EQQSGSSTVTET

-1475 SNTQNS
+1475 SHTQNS

-1488 SGGQNTDAEDVSE
+1488 SGGQNTDTEDVPE
-1501 PDSAD
+1501 PDSVD

-1523 DAAFDVPI
+1523 DSAFDVPI

-1550 EQEMA
+1550 AQEMA
-1555 EPEPVAEHE
+1555 EPEPVAESE
-1564 HESEPEQ
+1564 PESEPEQ
-1571 LAEQKRPPIPEA
+1571 VAEQKRPPIPEA

-1703 YNGHSNGQPH
+1703 YNGRSNGQPH
-1713 FQRYDDQKRDSHGHG
+1713 FQRYDDQKRDSQGHG
-1728 KQDKK
+1728 KQNKRND
-1733 HNPFSGMGDYKR
+1733 PFSGIDDYKR

>member
-1 MSSINSLVN
+1 
-10 QKRNKNLIRRTM
+10 M

-728 ATCTFTRDEEPV
+728 ATCTFTRDEETAS
-740 PETAETPAAQTNEQP
+740 ETAETPAAQTNEQP
-755 VKDADA
+755 VKDVDA
-761 APAPV
+761 APAPL
-766 NEDAPAPVGEEASAP
+766 NEDAPAPVG
-781 APQSADETT
+781 
-790 AAPATETAQAP
+790 
-801 VPQDMDSKV
+801 
-810 DAPAPVSEEA
+810 EEA

-850 KVDAP
+850 KVDAH

-868 SVDET
+868 SVDAT

-885 VPQDID
+885 VPQDMD

-897 APVGEEAATPAPQD
+897 ASIGEKAATPAPQD
-911 VGGKADAPVPASENA
+911 VGDKADAPVPASENA

-942 SADGAT
+942 SAGGAT
-948 PASGVTAPAPVPA
+948 PAPGVTAPTAAPA

-968 VNAPVQGAAPV
+968 VNAPVQGTAPV

-1132 TESSAA
+1132 TESGAA

-1168 PVVNHEASAPTAPIP
+1168 PVVNHEASVPTAPIP
-1183 ATAPASTQESGET
+1183 ATAPASTQESGEI

-1207 TQITPETASAPSESD
+1207 TQITLETASAPSESG
-1222 SSSAG
+1222 SSRAG
-1227 GHATTPNEG
+1227 GHETAPNEG
-1236 TTHSESSGTGSVSD
+1236 TAHSESSGTDSVSN
-1250 VPGAGG
+1250 VPGTDG

-1271 GQESGSAPAQGS
+1271 GQESGSAPVQGSS
-1283 GGTMSPATADTASAV
+1283 GGTTSPATADTTSAA
-1298 PESAPAESATTTNVA
+1298 PEFAPAESATTTNVA

-1326 SGDSGSSFGN
+1326 SGDSGSGSGN
-1336 DAGSSSG
+1336 GAGSSSG

-1367 SAPASSG
+1367 SAPTSSG

-1383 SSGSANDS
+1383 PSGSANDG

-1400 GTSSETVEAPAADGL
+1400 GTSSEKVEAPAADGL
-1415 PYAVGETGGSGYSEG
+1415 PYAVGETGGAGYSEG

-1488 SGGQNTDAEDVSE
+1488 SGGQNTDTEDVSE

-1523 DAAFDVPI
+1523 EAAFDVPI

-1555 EPEPVAEHE
+1555 EPEPVAEPE

-1571 LAEQKRPPIPEA
+1571 VAEQKRPPIPEA

-1689 QARQESRKNSEPRP
+1689 QARQEFRKNSEPRP
-1703 YNGHSNGQPH
+1703 YDGHSNGQPH

-1733 HNPFSGMGDYKR
+1733 HNPFSGMDDYKR

>member
-1 MSSINSLVN
+1 
-10 QKRNKNLIRRTM
+10 M

-755 VKDADA
+755 VKDVDA
-761 APAPV
+761 APAPL
-766 NEDAPAPVGEEASAP
+766 NEDAPAPVG
-781 APQSADETT
+781 
-790 AAPATETAQAP
+790 
-801 VPQDMDSKV
+801 
-810 DAPAPVSEEA
+810 EEA

-868 SVDET
+868 SVDAT
-873 ATTPVAE
+873 ATTPIAE

-885 VPQDID
+885 VPQDMD

-897 APVGEEAATPAPQD
+897 APVGEEAVTPAPQD

-942 SADGAT
+942 SAGGAT
-948 PASGVTAPAPVPA
+948 PASGVTAPAPAPA

-986 AANAPKTANV
+986 TANAPKTANV

-1011 TAATPAVNAPAPAST
+1011 TAATPAVNAPAPGST
-1026 TGTNA
+1026 TGANA

-1045 SGQSSTAPGSGTA
+1045 SGQSSTVPGSGTA
-1058 PTTVRPATG
+1058 PTTVRPAAG
-1067 AGSVSAPAPS
+1067 AGSVSAQAPS

-1102 VAGTAA
+1102 VAGTAT
-1108 GQAQP
+1108 GQAHP

-1122 SAPGSAPTIP
+1122 SAPGSVPTTP
-1132 TESSAA
+1132 TESGAA
-1138 SAPTSTTPATTT
+1138 SAPASPAPTTPTHV
-1150 PASAPESGSGT
+1150 SAPESGSGT
-1161 TNDGATA
+1161 TNGGATA

-1236 TTHSESSGTGSVSD
+1236 TTHSESSGTGSVSN

-1336 DAGSSSG
+1336 GAGSSSG

-1367 SAPASSG
+1367 SALTSSG

-1383 SSGSANDS
+1383 PSGSANDG

-1400 GTSSETVEAPAADGL
+1400 GTSSEKVEAPAADGL
-1415 PYAVGETGGSGYSEG
+1415 PYAVGETGGAGYSEG

-1488 SGGQNTDAEDVSE
+1488 SGGQNTDTEDVSE

-1506 EPDTQD
+1506 GPDTQD

-1571 LAEQKRPPIPEA
+1571 VAEQKRPPIPEA

>member
-1 MSSINSLVN
+1 
-10 QKRNKNLIRRTM
+10 M
-22 LAAIAGCLMSVC
+22 LAAVAGCLMSVC

-122 INIAHGEKVESIP
+122 INLAHGEKVESIP

-601 NANDDNDA
+601 NANDDSDA

-728 ATCTFTRDEEPV
+728 ATCTFTRDEETV

-755 VKDADA
+755 VKDMDAA

-766 NEDAPAPVGEEASAP
+766 SEDAPAPVDEEAS
-781 APQSADETT
+781 T
-790 AAPATETAQAP
+790 
-801 VPQDMDSKV
+801 
-810 DAPAPVSEEA
+810 
-820 SAPAPQSA
+820 PAPQSA

-850 KVDAP
+850 RVDAP
-855 APVGEEASAPAPQ
+855 APVGEEASVPAPQ
-868 SVDET
+868 SVDGT
-873 ATTPVAE
+873 ATTPAAE
-880 TAQTP
+880 TAQAP
-885 VPQDID
+885 VPQDMD
-891 SEVDAP
+891 SGVDAP
-897 APVGEEAATPAPQD
+897 APVGEETVTPAPQD

-942 SADGAT
+942 SAGGAT
-948 PASGVTAPAPVPA
+948 PASGVTAPAPAHA

-1045 SGQSSTAPGSGTA
+1045 SGQSSTVPGSGTA

-1122 SAPGSAPTIP
+1122 SAPDSAPTTP
-1132 TESSAA
+1132 TESGAT
-1138 SAPTSTTPATTT
+1138 SAPASPA
-1150 PASAPESGSGT
+1150 PAAPTHVSAPESGSGT

-1168 PVVNHEASAPTAPIP
+1168 PVVNHEASVPTAPIH
-1183 ATAPASTQESGET
+1183 ATVPASTQESGEI
-1196 ASAPSTATTPA
+1196 ASASSTATTPA
-1207 TQITPETASAPSESD
+1207 TQITPETASAPSERG

-1227 GHATTPNEG
+1227 GRATAPNEG
-1236 TTHSESSGTGSVSD
+1236 TAHSESSGTDSVSN
-1250 VPGAGG
+1250 VPGADG

-1271 GQESGSAPAQGS
+1271 GQESGSAPVQGSS
-1283 GGTMSPATADTASAV
+1283 GGTTSPATADTTSAA
-1298 PESAPAESATTTNVA
+1298 PEFAPAESATTTNVA

-1326 SGDSGSSFGN
+1326 SGDSGSGSGN
-1336 DAGSSSG
+1336 GAGSSSS

-1367 SAPASSG
+1367 SALTSSG

-1391 TDTPTSETG
+1391 TNTPTSETG

-1456 EQQSSGSAVTET
+1456 EQQTSGSAVTET

-1475 SNTQNS
+1475 SHTQNS

-1488 SGGQNTDAEDVSE
+1488 SGGQNTDTEDVSK

-1512 ETEDTEFDATD
+1512 ETEDTEFDSTD

-1555 EPEPVAEHE
+1555 EPEPVAEPE
-1564 HESEPEQ
+1564 PESEPEQ
-1571 LAEQKRPPIPEA
+1571 VAEQKRPPIPEA

-1689 QARQESRKNSEPRP
+1689 QARQEFRKNSEPRP
-1703 YNGHSNGQPH
+1703 YDGHSNGQPH

>member
-1 MSSINSLVN
+1 
-10 QKRNKNLIRRTM
+10 
-22 LAAIAGCLMSVC
+22 MSVC

-135 KLIWNAVFGIVMVIC
+135 KLIWNAVLGIVMVIC

-728 ATCTFTRDEEPV
+728 ATCTFTRDEETAS
-740 PETAETPAAQTNEQP
+740 ETAETPAAQTNEQP
-755 VKDADA
+755 VKDVDA
-761 APAPV
+761 APAPL
-766 NEDAPAPVGEEASAP
+766 NEDAPAPVG
-781 APQSADETT
+781 
-790 AAPATETAQAP
+790 
-801 VPQDMDSKV
+801 
-810 DAPAPVSEEA
+810 EEA

-868 SVDET
+868 SVDAT
-873 ATTPVAE
+873 ATTPIAE

-885 VPQDID
+885 VPQDMD

-897 APVGEEAATPAPQD
+897 APVGEEAVTHAPQD
-911 VGGKADAPVPASENA
+911 VGDKADAPVPASENA

-942 SADGAT
+942 SAGGAT
-948 PASGVTAPAPVPA
+948 PVSGVTAPAPAPA

-986 AANAPKTANV
+986 TANAPKTANV

-1011 TAATPAVNAPAPAST
+1011 TAATPAVNTPAPAST
-1026 TGTNA
+1026 TGANA
-1031 PTSVPGTTPAPSTA
+1031 PTSVPGTTPTPSTT
-1045 SGQSSTAPGSGTA
+1045 SGQSSTVPGSGTA
-1058 PTTVRPATG
+1058 PAKAKPATG

-1077 ASIPTAPVSGGSAG
+1077 ASIPSAPVSGDS
-1091 VAVAAGVAAGA
+1091 AGVAAGA
-1102 VAGTAA
+1102 VAGTAT
-1108 GQAQP
+1108 GQAHP

-1122 SAPGSAPTIP
+1122 SAPGSVPTTA
-1132 TESSAA
+1132 TESGAA
-1138 SAPTSTTPATTT
+1138 SAPASPAPTTPTHV
-1150 PASAPESGSGT
+1150 SAPESGSGT
-1161 TNDGATA
+1161 TNGGATA

-1236 TTHSESSGTGSVSD
+1236 TTHSESSGTGSVSN

-1256 TDTLGRSDSAPTSTN
+1256 TDTLGRSDSAPTSIN

-1336 DAGSSSG
+1336 GAGSSSG

-1391 TDTPTSETG
+1391 TDTPTSETD

-1475 SNTQNS
+1475 SHTQNS

-1488 SGGQNTDAEDVSE
+1488 SGGQNTDTEDVSE

-1571 LAEQKRPPIPEA
+1571 VAEQKRPPIPEA

>member
-1 MSSINSLVN
+1 
-10 QKRNKNLIRRTM
+10 M
-22 LAAIAGCLMSVC
+22 LAAVAGCLMSVC

-135 KLIWNAVFGIVMVIC
+135 KLIWNAVFGIAMVIC

-411 MKADAVLGKETMYDR
+411 MKADAVLGKETMFDR

-755 VKDADA
+755 VKDVDA
-761 APAPV
+761 APAPL
-766 NEDAPAPVGEEASAP
+766 NEDAPAPVG
-781 APQSADETT
+781 
-790 AAPATETAQAP
+790 
-801 VPQDMDSKV
+801 
-810 DAPAPVSEEA
+810 EEA

-839 AQAPVPQDVDS
+839 AQAPVPQDVNS

-868 SVDET
+868 SVDAT
-873 ATTPVAE
+873 ATTPIAE

-885 VPQDID
+885 VPQDMD

-897 APVGEEAATPAPQD
+897 APVGEEAVTPAPQD

-926 SAPATQSADGK
+926 SAPATQSTDGK

-942 SADGAT
+942 SAGGAT
-948 PASGVTAPAPVPA
+948 PASGVTTPAPAPA

-986 AANAPKTANV
+986 TANAPKTANV

-1011 TAATPAVNAPAPAST
+1011 TAATPAVNTPAPAST
-1026 TGTNA
+1026 TGANA
-1031 PTSVPGTTPAPSTA
+1031 PTSVPGTTPTPSTT
-1045 SGQSSTAPGSGTA
+1045 SGQSSTVPGSGTA
-1058 PTTVRPATG
+1058 PAKAKPTTG

-1077 ASIPTAPVSGGSAG
+1077 ASIPSAPVSGDS
-1091 VAVAAGVAAGA
+1091 AGVAAGA
-1102 VAGTAA
+1102 VAGTAT

-1122 SAPGSAPTIP
+1122 SAPGSVPTTP
-1132 TESSAA
+1132 TESGAA
-1138 SAPTSTTPATTT
+1138 SAPASPAPTTPTHV
-1150 PASAPESGSGT
+1150 SAPESGSGT
-1161 TNDGATA
+1161 TNGGATA

-1227 GHATTPNEG
+1227 GHATAPNEG
-1236 TTHSESSGTGSVSD
+1236 TTHSESSGTDSVSN
-1250 VPGAGG
+1250 VP

-1271 GQESGSAPAQGS
+1271 GQESGSAPAQGG
-1283 GGTMSPATADTASAV
+1283 GGTTSPATADTASAA

-1326 SGDSGSSFGN
+1326 SGDSGSSSGN
-1336 DAGSSSG
+1336 SAGSSSG

-1367 SAPASSG
+1367 SALTSSG

-1391 TDTPTSETG
+1391 TNTPTSETG

-1571 LAEQKRPPIPEA
+1571 VAEQKRPPIPEA

-1713 FQRYDDQKRDSHGHG
+1713 FQRYDDQKRDSHDHG
-1728 KQDKK
+1728 KQDKR
-1733 HNPFSGMGDYKR
+1733 HNPFGGMGDYKR

>member
-1 MSSINSLVN
+1 
-10 QKRNKNLIRRTM
+10 M
-22 LAAIAGCLMSVC
+22 LAAVAGCLMSVC

-182 FSGVGSDMTGLGEI
+182 FSSVGSDMTGLGEI

-644 GMTDKERLADMMN
+644 GMTDKERLDDMMN

-761 APAPV
+761 AHAPV
-766 NEDAPAPVGEEASAP
+766 NEDAHAPVG
-781 APQSADETT
+781 
-790 AAPATETAQAP
+790 
-801 VPQDMDSKV
+801 
-810 DAPAPVSEEA
+810 EEA

-850 KVDAP
+850 K
-855 APVGEEASAPAPQ
+855 
-868 SVDET
+868 
-873 ATTPVAE
+873 
-880 TAQTP
+880 
-885 VPQDID
+885 
-891 SEVDAP
+891 VDAP

-942 SADGAT
+942 SAGGAT
-948 PASGVTAPAPVPA
+948 HASGVTAPAPAPA
-961 QNPTTNT
+961 QNSTTNT

-986 AANAPKTANV
+986 TANAPKTANV

-1026 TGTNA
+1026 TGANA

-1045 SGQSSTAPGSGTA
+1045 SGQSSTVPGSGTA
-1058 PTTVRPATG
+1058 PAMVRPAAG

-1113 VSAPASTTV
+1113 VSTPASTTV
-1122 SAPGSAPTIP
+1122 SAPGSTPTTP
-1132 TESSAA
+1132 TESGTA
-1138 SAPTSTTPATTT
+1138 SAPASTTPAAPTHV
-1150 PASAPESGSGT
+1150 SAPESGSGT
-1161 TNDGATA
+1161 TNDGATV
-1168 PVVNHEASAPTAPIP
+1168 PVVNHEASVPTAPIH

-1196 ASAPSTATTPA
+1196 APAPSTATTHA
-1207 TQITPETASAPSESD
+1207 TQITPETASAPSESG
-1222 SSSAG
+1222 SSPAG
-1227 GHATTPNEG
+1227 GHATAPNEG
-1236 TTHSESSGTGSVSD
+1236 TTHSESSGTGSVSNAPSAD
-1250 VPGAGG
+1250 G

-1283 GGTMSPATADTASAV
+1283 GGTTSPATADTASAA
-1298 PESAPAESATTTNVA
+1298 PESAPAESVTTTNVA
-1313 TPAPV
+1313 TLAPA

-1326 SGDSGSSFGN
+1326 SGNSGSGSGN
-1336 DAGSSSG
+1336 GA
-1343 SAPASGESA
+1343 
-1352 HAPSGSGSSG
+1352 GSSG

-1374 NTGSSSESA
+1374 DTGSTGA
-1383 SSGSANDS
+1383 SGPSGSVNDS

-1400 GTSSETVEAPAADGL
+1400 DTSSEKVEAPAADGL

-1430 DMPPEPET
+1430 DTPPEPET

-1456 EQQSSGSAVTET
+1456 EQQSGSSTVTET

-1475 SNTQNS
+1475 SHTQNS
-1481 HDDSENY
+1481 HDDGENY
-1488 SGGQNTDAEDVSE
+1488 SGGQNTDTEDVPG
-1501 PDSAD
+1501 PDSVD

-1555 EPEPVAEHE
+1555 EPEPVAAPEP
-1564 HESEPEQ
+1564 ESEPEQ
-1571 LAEQKRPPIPEA
+1571 VAEQKRPPIPEA

-1689 QARQESRKNSEPRP
+1689 QARQESRKNSEQRP
-1703 YNGHSNGQPH
+1703 YNVRSNGQPH
-1713 FQRYDDQKRDSHGHG
+1713 FQRYDDQKHDSHGHG
-1728 KQDKK
+1728 KQDKR

-1745 KR
+1745 RR

>member
-1 MSSINSLVN
+1 
-10 QKRNKNLIRRTM
+10 M
-22 LAAIAGCLMSVC
+22 LAAVAGCLMSVC

-351 GVASVAGH
+351 GVASVAGY

-755 VKDADA
+755 VKDVDA
-761 APAPV
+761 APAPL
-766 NEDAPAPVGEEASAP
+766 NEDAPAPVG
-781 APQSADETT
+781 
-790 AAPATETAQAP
+790 
-801 VPQDMDSKV
+801 
-810 DAPAPVSEEA
+810 EEA

-868 SVDET
+868 SVDAT
-873 ATTPVAE
+873 ATTPIAE

-885 VPQDID
+885 VPQDMD

-897 APVGEEAATPAPQD
+897 APVGEEAVTPAPQD

-926 SAPATQSADGK
+926 SAPATQSTDGK

-942 SADGAT
+942 SAGGAT
-948 PASGVTAPAPVPA
+948 PASGVTTPAPAPA

-986 AANAPKTANV
+986 TANAPKTANV

-1011 TAATPAVNAPAPAST
+1011 TAATPAVNTPAPAST
-1026 TGTNA
+1026 TGANA
-1031 PTSVPGTTPAPSTA
+1031 PTSVPGTTPTPSTT
-1045 SGQSSTAPGSGTA
+1045 SGQSSTVPGSGTA
-1058 PTTVRPATG
+1058 PAKAKPTTG

-1077 ASIPTAPVSGGSAG
+1077 ASIPSAPVSGDS
-1091 VAVAAGVAAGA
+1091 AGVAAGA
-1102 VAGTAA
+1102 VAGTAT
-1108 GQAQP
+1108 GQAHP

-1122 SAPGSAPTIP
+1122 SAPGSVPTTP
-1132 TESSAA
+1132 TES
-1138 SAPTSTTPATTT
+1138 
-1150 PASAPESGSGT
+1150 
-1161 TNDGATA
+1161 GA
-1168 PVVNHEASAPTAPIP
+1168 
-1183 ATAPASTQESGET
+1183 
-1196 ASAPSTATTPA
+1196 
-1207 TQITPETASAPSESD
+1207 ASAPSESD

-1227 GHATTPNEG
+1227 GHATAPNEG
-1236 TTHSESSGTGSVSD
+1236 TTHSESSGTDSVSN
-1250 VPGAGG
+1250 VP

-1271 GQESGSAPAQGS
+1271 GQESGSAPAQGG
-1283 GGTMSPATADTASAV
+1283 GGTTSPATADTASAA

-1326 SGDSGSSFGN
+1326 SGDSGSSSGN
-1336 DAGSSSG
+1336 SAGSSSG

-1367 SAPASSG
+1367 SALTSSG

-1391 TDTPTSETG
+1391 TNTPTSETG

-1468 VDEAGSE
+1468 VNEAGSE

-1571 LAEQKRPPIPEA
+1571 VAEQKRPPIPEA

-1703 YNGHSNGQPH
+1703 YNGRSNGQPH
-1713 FQRYDDQKRDSHGHG
+1713 FQRYDDQKRDSQGHG
-1728 KQDKK
+1728 KQNKRN
-1733 HNPFSGMGDYKR
+1733 NPFSGMDDYKR

>member
-1 MSSINSLVN
+1 
-10 QKRNKNLIRRTM
+10 M
-22 LAAIAGCLMSVC
+22 LAAVAGCLMSVC

-239 INLSPLAFATMASEN
+239 INLSPLAFATTASEN

-728 ATCTFTRDEEPV
+728 ATCTFTRDEETAS
-740 PETAETPAAQTNEQP
+740 ETAETPAAQTNEQP
-755 VKDADA
+755 VKDVDA
-761 APAPV
+761 APAPL
-766 NEDAPAPVGEEASAP
+766 NEDAPAPVG
-781 APQSADETT
+781 
-790 AAPATETAQAP
+790 
-801 VPQDMDSKV
+801 
-810 DAPAPVSEEA
+810 EEA

-868 SVDET
+868 SVDAT
-873 ATTPVAE
+873 ATTPIAE

-885 VPQDID
+885 VPQDMD

-897 APVGEEAATPAPQD
+897 APVGEEAVTHAPQD
-911 VGGKADAPVPASENA
+911 VGDKADAPVPASENV

-942 SADGAT
+942 SAGGAT
-948 PASGVTAPAPVPA
+948 PVSGVTAPAPAPA

-986 AANAPKTANV
+986 TANAPKTANV

-1011 TAATPAVNAPAPAST
+1011 TAATPAVNTPAPAST
-1026 TGTNA
+1026 TGANA
-1031 PTSVPGTTPAPSTA
+1031 PTSVPGTTPTPSTT
-1045 SGQSSTAPGSGTA
+1045 SGQSSTVPGSGTA
-1058 PTTVRPATG
+1058 PAKAKPTTG

-1077 ASIPTAPVSGGSAG
+1077 ASIPSAPVSGDS
-1091 VAVAAGVAAGA
+1091 AGVAAGA
-1102 VAGTAA
+1102 VAGTAT
-1108 GQAQP
+1108 GQAHP

-1122 SAPGSAPTIP
+1122 SAPGSVPTTP
-1132 TESSAA
+1132 TESGAA
-1138 SAPTSTTPATTT
+1138 SAPASPAPTTPTHV
-1150 PASAPESGSGT
+1150 SAPESGSGT
-1161 TNDGATA
+1161 TNGGATA

-1236 TTHSESSGTGSVSD
+1236 TTHSESSGTGSVSN
-1250 VPGAGG
+1250 VPGADG

-1271 GQESGSAPAQGS
+1271 GQESGSAPVQGSS
-1283 GGTMSPATADTASAV
+1283 GGTTSPATADTTSAA
-1298 PESAPAESATTTNVA
+1298 PEFAPAESATTTNVA

-1326 SGDSGSSFGN
+1326 SGDSGSGSGN
-1336 DAGSSSG
+1336 GAGSSSG

-1367 SAPASSG
+1367 SAPTFSG

-1383 SSGSANDS
+1383 PSGSANDG

-1400 GTSSETVEAPAADGL
+1400 GTSSEKVEAPAADGL
-1415 PYAVGETGGSGYSEG
+1415 PYAVGETGGAGYSEG

-1488 SGGQNTDAEDVSE
+1488 SGGQNTDTEDVSE

-1512 ETEDTEFDATD
+1512 ETEDTEFNATD

-1571 LAEQKRPPIPEA
+1571 VAEQKRPPIPEA

>member
-1 MSSINSLVN
+1 
-10 QKRNKNLIRRTM
+10 
-22 LAAIAGCLMSVC
+22 
-34 IAFAGTVDIATN
+34 
-46 FFGLVVTVIAKG
+46 
-58 LLNAADIVLEP
+58 
-69 LLEITTMSTAD
+69 
-80 VSRFVPGFDSGNNI
+80 
-94 GNFFIQ
+94 
-100 AINIIAYMIAGVLI
+100 
-114 CCHIISYL
+114 
-122 INIAHGEKVESIP
+122 
-135 KLIWNAVFGIVMVIC
+135 
-150 GKTFLTMIFNEIVAP
+150 MIFNEIVAP

-601 NANDDNDA
+601 NANDDSDA

-755 VKDADA
+755 VKDVDA
-761 APAPV
+761 APAPL
-766 NEDAPAPVGEEASAP
+766 NEDAPAPVG
-781 APQSADETT
+781 
-790 AAPATETAQAP
+790 
-801 VPQDMDSKV
+801 
-810 DAPAPVSEEA
+810 EEA

-850 KVDAP
+850 KVDAH

-868 SVDET
+868 SVDAT
-873 ATTPVAE
+873 ATTPIAE

-885 VPQDID
+885 VPQDMD

-897 APVGEEAATPAPQD
+897 APVGEEAVTHAPQD
-911 VGGKADAPVPASENA
+911 VGDKADAPVPASENA

-942 SADGAT
+942 SAGGAT
-948 PASGVTAPAPVPA
+948 PASGVTAPAPAPA

-986 AANAPKTANV
+986 TANAPKTANV

-1011 TAATPAVNAPAPAST
+1011 AAATPAVNAPAPGST
-1026 TGTNA
+1026 TGANA

-1045 SGQSSTAPGSGTA
+1045 SGQSSTVPGSGTA
-1058 PTTVRPATG
+1058 PTTVRPAAG
-1067 AGSVSAPAPS
+1067 AGSVSAQAPS

-1102 VAGTAA
+1102 VAGTAT
-1108 GQAQP
+1108 GQAHP

-1122 SAPGSAPTIP
+1122 SAPGSVPTTP
-1132 TESSAA
+1132 TESGAA
-1138 SAPTSTTPATTT
+1138 SAPASPAPTTPTHV
-1150 PASAPESGSGT
+1150 SAPESGSGT
-1161 TNDGATA
+1161 TNGGATA

-1236 TTHSESSGTGSVSD
+1236 TTHSESSGTGSVSN

-1336 DAGSSSG
+1336 GAGSSSG

-1367 SAPASSG
+1367 SALTSSG
-1374 NTGSSSESA
+1374 NIGSSSESA
-1383 SSGSANDS
+1383 PSGSVNDS

-1400 GTSSETVEAPAADGL
+1400 GTSSEKVEAPAADGL

-1438 TVETE
+1438 TVKTE

-1456 EQQSSGSAVTET
+1456 EQQSGSSTVTET

-1475 SNTQNS
+1475 SHTQNS

-1571 LAEQKRPPIPEA
+1571 VAEQKRPPIPEA

-1703 YNGHSNGQPH
+1703 YNGRSNGQPH
-1713 FQRYDDQKRDSHGHG
+1713 FQRYDDQKRDSQGHG
-1728 KQDKK
+1728 KQNKRN
-1733 HNPFSGMGDYKR
+1733 NPFSGMDDYKR

>member
-1 MSSINSLVN
+1 
-10 QKRNKNLIRRTM
+10 M
-22 LAAIAGCLMSVC
+22 LAAVAGCLMSVC

-239 INLSPLAFATMASEN
+239 INLSTLAFATMASEN

-728 ATCTFTRDEEPV
+728 ATCTFTRDEETAS
-740 PETAETPAAQTNEQP
+740 ETAETPAAQTNEQP
-755 VKDADA
+755 VKDVDA
-761 APAPV
+761 APAPL
-766 NEDAPAPVGEEASAP
+766 NEDAPAPVG
-781 APQSADETT
+781 
-790 AAPATETAQAP
+790 
-801 VPQDMDSKV
+801 
-810 DAPAPVSEEA
+810 EEA

-868 SVDET
+868 SVDAT
-873 ATTPVAE
+873 ATTPIAE

-885 VPQDID
+885 VPQDMD

-897 APVGEEAATPAPQD
+897 APVGEEAVTHAPQD
-911 VGGKADAPVPASENA
+911 VGDKADAPVPASENA

-942 SADGAT
+942 SAGGAT
-948 PASGVTAPAPVPA
+948 PASGVTAPAPAPA

-986 AANAPKTANV
+986 TANAPKTANV

-1011 TAATPAVNAPAPAST
+1011 TAATPAVNAPAPGST
-1026 TGTNA
+1026 TGANA

-1045 SGQSSTAPGSGTA
+1045 SGQSSTVPGSGTA
-1058 PTTVRPATG
+1058 PTTVRPAAG
-1067 AGSVSAPAPS
+1067 AGSVSAQAPS

-1102 VAGTAA
+1102 VAGTAT
-1108 GQAQP
+1108 GQAHP

-1122 SAPGSAPTIP
+1122 SAPGSVPTTP
-1132 TESSAA
+1132 TESGAA
-1138 SAPTSTTPATTT
+1138 SAPASPAPTTPTHV
-1150 PASAPESGSGT
+1150 SAPESGTGT
-1161 TNDGATA
+1161 TNGGATA

-1367 SAPASSG
+1367 STPASSG

>member
-1 MSSINSLVN
+1 
-10 QKRNKNLIRRTM
+10 
-22 LAAIAGCLMSVC
+22 
-34 IAFAGTVDIATN
+34 
-46 FFGLVVTVIAKG
+46 
-58 LLNAADIVLEP
+58 
-69 LLEITTMSTAD
+69 
-80 VSRFVPGFDSGNNI
+80 
-94 GNFFIQ
+94 
-100 AINIIAYMIAGVLI
+100 
-114 CCHIISYL
+114 
-122 INIAHGEKVESIP
+122 
-135 KLIWNAVFGIVMVIC
+135 
-150 GKTFLTMIFNEIVAP
+150 
-165 LSSALTEGVSD
+165 
-176 AGGTFS
+176 
-182 FSGVGSDMTGLGEI
+182 MTGLGEI

-368 DAGKNIGKANGVEPI
+368 DAGKNIGKANGIEPI

-452 LRSAGHLDDDAHV
+452 LRSAGHIDDDAHV

-531 MGKFGLRKVGEDAAG
+531 MGKFGLHKVGEDAAG

-755 VKDADA
+755 VKDTDA
-761 APAPV
+761 A
-766 NEDAPAPVGEEASAP
+766 
-781 APQSADETT
+781 
-790 AAPATETAQAP
+790 
-801 VPQDMDSKV
+801 
-810 DAPAPVSEEA
+810 APAPVSE
-820 SAPAPQSA
+820 
-828 DEAPTAPATET
+828 
-839 AQAPVPQDVDS
+839 
-850 KVDAP
+850 DAP

-873 ATTPVAE
+873 ATTPAAE
-880 TAQTP
+880 TAQAP
-885 VPQDID
+885 VPQDMD
-891 SEVDAP
+891 SKVDAP
-897 APVGEEAATPAPQD
+897 APVGEEAPTPAPQD

-942 SADGAT
+942 SAGGAT
-948 PASGVTAPAPVPA
+948 PAPGVTAPTAAPA
-961 QNPTTNT
+961 QNPTTST
-968 VNAPVQGAAPV
+968 VNAPVQGTAPV

-986 AANAPKTANV
+986 TANTPKTANV

-1045 SGQSSTAPGSGTA
+1045 SGQSSTVPGSGTA
-1058 PTTVRPATG
+1058 PTTVRPAAS

-1077 ASIPTAPVSGGSAG
+1077 ASIPTAPVSGSSAG
-1091 VAVAAGVAAGA
+1091 VAAAAGVAAGA
-1102 VAGTAA
+1102 VAGTA

-1122 SAPGSAPTIP
+1122 SAPGSAPTTP
-1132 TESSAA
+1132 TESGAT
-1138 SAPTSTTPATTT
+1138 SAPASPAPTHV
-1150 PASAPESGSGT
+1150 SAPESGSGT
-1161 TNDGATA
+1161 TNDGVTA
-1168 PVVNHEASAPTAPIP
+1168 PVVNHEASAPTATIP

-1196 ASAPSTATTPA
+1196 APAPSTATTPA
-1207 TQITPETASAPSESD
+1207 TQITPETASAPSESNAP
-1222 SSSAG
+1222 SAG
-1227 GHATTPNEG
+1227 GHATAPNEG
-1236 TTHSESSGTGSVSD
+1236 TAHSESSGTGSVSN
-1250 VPGAGG
+1250 VPGADG

-1283 GGTMSPATADTASAV
+1283 GGTTSPATADTTSAV

-1313 TPAPV
+1313 TPAPA

-1326 SGDSGSSFGN
+1326 SGDSGSSSDN
-1336 DAGSSSG
+1336 SAGCSSG

-1367 SAPASSG
+1367 SAPTSSG
-1374 NTGSSSESA
+1374 DTGSSSESA
-1383 SSGSANDS
+1383 PSGSVNDS
-1391 TDTPTSETG
+1391 TDTPTSETA
-1400 GTSSETVEAPAADGL
+1400 GTSSEKVEAPAADGL
-1415 PYAVGETGGSGYSEG
+1415 AYAAGETGGSGYSEG

-1456 EQQSSGSAVTET
+1456 EQQNGGSTVAET
-1468 VDEAGSE
+1468 VDEAGFE
-1475 SNTQNS
+1475 SHTQNN
-1481 HDDSENY
+1481 HDNGENY
-1488 SGGQNTDAEDVSE
+1488 SGGQNTDTDDVPE
-1501 PDSAD
+1501 PDFAD

-1555 EPEPVAEHE
+1555 EPEPVAEP
-1564 HESEPEQ
+1564 ESEPEQ
-1571 LAEQKRPPIPEA
+1571 VAEQKRPPIPEA

-1703 YNGHSNGQPH
+1703 YNGRSNGQPH
-1713 FQRYDDQKRDSHGHG
+1713 SQRYDDQNGKSHGHG
-1728 KQDKK
+1728 KQDKR
-1733 HNPFSGMGDYKR
+1733 HNPFSGMGDFKHR
-1745 KR
+1745 R

>member
-728 ATCTFTRDEEPV
+728 ATCTFTRDEETAS
-740 PETAETPAAQTNEQP
+740 ETAETPAAQTNEQP
-755 VKDADA
+755 VKDVDA
-761 APAPV
+761 APAPL
-766 NEDAPAPVGEEASAP
+766 NEDAPAPVG
-781 APQSADETT
+781 
-790 AAPATETAQAP
+790 
-801 VPQDMDSKV
+801 
-810 DAPAPVSEEA
+810 EEA

-868 SVDET
+868 SVDAT
-873 ATTPVAE
+873 ATTPIAE

-885 VPQDID
+885 VPQDMD

-897 APVGEEAATPAPQD
+897 APVGEEAVTHAPQD
-911 VGGKADAPVPASENA
+911 VGDKAYAPVPASENA

-942 SADGAT
+942 SAGGAT
-948 PASGVTAPAPVPA
+948 PVSGVTAPAPAPA

-986 AANAPKTANV
+986 TANAPKTANV

-1011 TAATPAVNAPAPAST
+1011 TAATPAVNTPAPAST
-1026 TGTNA
+1026 TGANA
-1031 PTSVPGTTPAPSTA
+1031 PTSVPGTTPTPSTT
-1045 SGQSSTAPGSGTA
+1045 SGQSSTVPGSGTA
-1058 PTTVRPATG
+1058 PAKAKPTTG

-1077 ASIPTAPVSGGSAG
+1077 ASIPSAPVSGDS
-1091 VAVAAGVAAGA
+1091 AGVAAGA
-1102 VAGTAA
+1102 VAGTAT
-1108 GQAQP
+1108 GQAHP

-1122 SAPGSAPTIP
+1122 SAPGSVPTTP
-1132 TESSAA
+1132 TESGAA
-1138 SAPTSTTPATTT
+1138 SAPASPAPTTPTHV
-1150 PASAPESGSGT
+1150 SAPESGSGT
-1161 TNDGATA
+1161 TNGGATA

-1196 ASAPSTATTPA
+1196 ASTPSTATTPA

-1236 TTHSESSGTGSVSD
+1236 TTHSESSGTGSVSN

-1336 DAGSSSG
+1336 GAGSSSG

-1374 NTGSSSESA
+1374 NTDSSSESA

-1438 TVETE
+1438 TVKTE

-1456 EQQSSGSAVTET
+1456 EQQTSGSAVTET

-1475 SNTQNS
+1475 SHTQNS

-1488 SGGQNTDAEDVSE
+1488 SGGQNTDTEDVSE

-1538 EDKAQTNSFTAP
+1538 EDKAQTNSFTAS

-1571 LAEQKRPPIPEA
+1571 VAEQKRPPIPEA

>member
-1 MSSINSLVN
+1 
-10 QKRNKNLIRRTM
+10 
-22 LAAIAGCLMSVC
+22 MSVC

-254 TKDTARSWLQM
+254 TKDTAKSWLQM

-433 ALNADSYN
+433 ALNTDSYN

-465 ESVKIGEDG
+465 DSVKIGEDG

-761 APAPV
+761 APAPL
-766 NEDAPAPVGEEASAP
+766 NEDAPAPVG
-781 APQSADETT
+781 
-790 AAPATETAQAP
+790 
-801 VPQDMDSKV
+801 
-810 DAPAPVSEEA
+810 EEA

-868 SVDET
+868 SVDAT
-873 ATTPVAE
+873 ATTPIAE

-885 VPQDID
+885 VPQDMD

-897 APVGEEAATPAPQD
+897 APVGEEAVTHAPQD
-911 VGGKADAPVPASENA
+911 VGDKADAPVPASENA

-942 SADGAT
+942 SAGGAT
-948 PASGVTAPAPVPA
+948 PASGVTAPAPAPA

-986 AANAPKTANV
+986 TANPPKTANV

-1011 TAATPAVNAPAPAST
+1011 TAATPAVNATAPGST
-1026 TGTNA
+1026 TGANA

-1045 SGQSSTAPGSGTA
+1045 SGQSSTVPGSGTA
-1058 PTTVRPATG
+1058 PTTVRPAAG
-1067 AGSVSAPAPS
+1067 AGSVSAQAPS

-1102 VAGTAA
+1102 VTGTAT
-1108 GQAQP
+1108 GQAHP

-1122 SAPGSAPTIP
+1122 SAPGSVPTTP
-1132 TESSAA
+1132 TESGAA
-1138 SAPTSTTPATTT
+1138 SAPASPAPTTPTHV
-1150 PASAPESGSGT
+1150 SAPESGSGT
-1161 TNDGATA
+1161 TNGGATA

-1236 TTHSESSGTGSVSD
+1236 TTHSESSGTSSVSN

-1283 GGTMSPATADTASAV
+1283 GGTTSLATADTASAV

-1318 SDTGSSEP
+1318 SDTGSSES
-1326 SGDSGSSFGN
+1326 SGDSGSS
-1336 DAGSSSG
+1336 AGSSSD

-1352 HAPSGSGSSG
+1352 HVPSGSGSSG

-1374 NTGSSSESA
+1374 NTDSSSESA

-1438 TVETE
+1438 TVKTE
-1443 TAATEVVQVEQAA
+1443 TGATEVVQVEQAA
-1456 EQQSSGSAVTET
+1456 EQQTSGSAVTET

-1475 SNTQNS
+1475 SHTQNS

-1488 SGGQNTDAEDVSE
+1488 SGGQNTDTEDVSE

-1571 LAEQKRPPIPEA
+1571 VAEQKRPPIPEA

>member
-1 MSSINSLVN
+1 M
-10 QKRNKNLIRRTM
+10 M

-94 GNFFIQ
+94 GDFFIQ

-728 ATCTFTRDEEPV
+728 ATCTFTRDEETAS
-740 PETAETPAAQTNEQP
+740 ETAETPAAQTNEQP
-755 VKDADA
+755 VKNVDA
-761 APAPV
+761 APAPL
-766 NEDAPAPVGEEASAP
+766 NEDAPAPVG
-781 APQSADETT
+781 
-790 AAPATETAQAP
+790 
-801 VPQDMDSKV
+801 
-810 DAPAPVSEEA
+810 EEA

-839 AQAPVPQDVDS
+839 AQAPVPQDM
-850 KVDAP
+850 
-855 APVGEEASAPAPQ
+855 
-868 SVDET
+868 
-873 ATTPVAE
+873 
-880 TAQTP
+880 
-885 VPQDID
+885 D

-897 APVGEEAATPAPQD
+897 APAGEEAVTHAPQD
-911 VGGKADAPVPASENA
+911 VGDKADAPVPASENA

-942 SADGAT
+942 SAGGAT
-948 PASGVTAPAPVPA
+948 PASGVTAPAPAPA

-986 AANAPKTANV
+986 TANAPKTANV

-1011 TAATPAVNAPAPAST
+1011 TAATPAVNAPAPGST
-1026 TGTNA
+1026 TGANA

-1045 SGQSSTAPGSGTA
+1045 SGQSSTVPGSGTA
-1058 PTTVRPATG
+1058 PTTVRPAAG
-1067 AGSVSAPAPS
+1067 AGSVSAQAPS

-1102 VAGTAA
+1102 VAGTAT
-1108 GQAQP
+1108 GQAHP

-1122 SAPGSAPTIP
+1122 SAPGSVPTTP
-1132 TESSAA
+1132 TESGAA
-1138 SAPTSTTPATTT
+1138 SAPASPAPTTPTHV
-1150 PASAPESGSGT
+1150 SAPESGSGT
-1161 TNDGATA
+1161 TNGGATA

-1183 ATAPASTQESGET
+1183 ATAPASTQESSET

-1236 TTHSESSGTGSVSD
+1236 TTHSESSGTGSVSN

>member
-1 MSSINSLVN
+1 
-10 QKRNKNLIRRTM
+10 M
-22 LAAIAGCLMSVC
+22 LAAVAGCLMSVC

-122 INIAHGEKVESIP
+122 INIAHGEKVEPIP

-351 GVASVAGH
+351 GVASVAGY

-740 PETAETPAAQTNEQP
+740 PETAETPAAQTNEQR
-755 VKDADA
+755 VKDVDA
-761 APAPV
+761 APAPL
-766 NEDAPAPVGEEASAP
+766 NEDAPAPVG
-781 APQSADETT
+781 
-790 AAPATETAQAP
+790 
-801 VPQDMDSKV
+801 
-810 DAPAPVSEEA
+810 EEA

-855 APVGEEASAPAPQ
+855 APVGEEA
-868 SVDET
+868 V
-873 ATTPVAE
+873 
-880 TAQTP
+880 
-885 VPQDID
+885 
-891 SEVDAP
+891 
-897 APVGEEAATPAPQD
+897 TPAPQD

-942 SADGAT
+942 SAGGAT
-948 PASGVTAPAPVPA
+948 PASGVTTPAPAPA

-986 AANAPKTANV
+986 TANAPKTANV

-1011 TAATPAVNAPAPAST
+1011 TAATPAVNAPAPRST
-1026 TGTNA
+1026 TGANA

-1045 SGQSSTAPGSGTA
+1045 SGQSSTVPGSGTA
-1058 PTTVRPATG
+1058 PTTVRPAAG
-1067 AGSVSAPAPS
+1067 AGSVSAQAPS

-1102 VAGTAA
+1102 VAGTAT
-1108 GQAQP
+1108 GQAHP

-1122 SAPGSAPTIP
+1122 SAPGSVPTTP
-1132 TESSAA
+1132 TESGAA
-1138 SAPTSTTPATTT
+1138 SAPASPAPTTPTHV
-1150 PASAPESGSGT
+1150 SAPESGSGT
-1161 TNDGATA
+1161 TNGGATA

-1236 TTHSESSGTGSVSD
+1236 TTHSESSGTGSVSN

-1336 DAGSSSG
+1336 GAGSSSG

-1400 GTSSETVEAPAADGL
+1400 GTSYETVEAPAADGL

>member
-122 INIAHGEKVESIP
+122 INLAHGEKVESIP

-182 FSGVGSDMTGLGEI
+182 FSSVGSDMTGLGEI

-781 APQSADETT
+781 
-790 AAPATETAQAP
+790 
-801 VPQDMDSKV
+801 V
-810 DAPAPVSEEA
+810 
-820 SAPAPQSA
+820 PQSA

-868 SVDET
+868 
-873 ATTPVAE
+873 
-880 TAQTP
+880 
-885 VPQDID
+885 
-891 SEVDAP
+891 
-897 APVGEEAATPAPQD
+897 D

-942 SADGAT
+942 SAGGAT
-948 PASGVTAPAPVPA
+948 PASGVTAPAPAPA
-961 QNPTTNT
+961 QNSTTNT

-986 AANAPKTANV
+986 TANAPKTANV

-1026 TGTNA
+1026 TGANA

-1045 SGQSSTAPGSGTA
+1045 SGQSSTVPGSGTS
-1058 PTTVRPATG
+1058 PTTVRPAAG

-1091 VAVAAGVAAGA
+1091 VAVAAGVAAGV

-1113 VSAPASTTV
+1113 VSTPASTTV
-1122 SAPGSAPTIP
+1122 SAPGSAPTTP
-1132 TESSAA
+1132 TESGAA
-1138 SAPTSTTPATTT
+1138 SAPASPAPTAPTHV
-1150 PASAPESGSGT
+1150 SAPESGSGT
-1161 TNDGATA
+1161 TNGGAT
-1168 PVVNHEASAPTAPIP
+1168 PPIVNHEASAPTSPIP
-1183 ATAPASTQESGET
+1183 ATAPASTQESGEI
-1196 ASAPSTATTPA
+1196 ASASSTATTPV
-1207 TQITPETASAPSESD
+1207 TQITPETASAPSESG
-1222 SSSAG
+1222 SSPAG
-1227 GHATTPNEG
+1227 EHATAPNEG
-1236 TTHSESSGTGSVSD
+1236 TTHSESSGTGSVSNA
-1250 VPGAGG
+1250 PGADG

-1283 GGTMSPATADTASAV
+1283 GGTTSPATADTASAA
-1298 PESAPAESATTTNVA
+1298 PESAPAESVTTTNVA
-1313 TPAPV
+1313 TLAPA

-1326 SGDSGSSFGN
+1326 SGNS
-1336 DAGSSSG
+1336 GSSSG
-1343 SAPASGESA
+1343 NGA
-1352 HAPSGSGSSG
+1352 GSSG

-1374 NTGSSSESA
+1374 NIGSSSESA
-1383 SSGSANDS
+1383 PFGSVNDS

-1400 GTSSETVEAPAADGL
+1400 GTSSEKVEAPAADGL

-1430 DMPPEPET
+1430 DTPPEPET

-1456 EQQSSGSAVTET
+1456 EQQSGSSTVTET

-1475 SNTQNS
+1475 SHTQNS
-1481 HDDSENY
+1481 HDDGENY
-1488 SGGQNTDAEDVSE
+1488 SGGQNTDTEDVPE
-1501 PDSAD
+1501 PDSVD

-1550 EQEMA
+1550 AQEMA
-1555 EPEPVAEHE
+1555 EPEPVAESE
-1564 HESEPEQ
+1564 PESEPEQ
-1571 LAEQKRPPIPEA
+1571 VAEQKRPPIPEA

-1703 YNGHSNGQPH
+1703 YNGRSNGQPH
-1713 FQRYDDQKRDSHGHG
+1713 FQRYDDQKRDSQGHG
-1728 KQDKK
+1728 KQNKRND
-1733 HNPFSGMGDYKR
+1733 PFSGIDDYKR

>member
-1 MSSINSLVN
+1 MNWVRRSILTWLTVNKLRLEGLARCIRASLFCFGKKVSSINSLVN

-22 LAAIAGCLMSVC
+22 LAAVAGCLMSVC

-254 TKDTARSWLQM
+254 TKDTARRWLQM

-755 VKDADA
+755 VKDVDA
-761 APAPV
+761 APAPL
-766 NEDAPAPVGEEASAP
+766 NEDAPAPVG
-781 APQSADETT
+781 
-790 AAPATETAQAP
+790 
-801 VPQDMDSKV
+801 
-810 DAPAPVSEEA
+810 EEA

-868 SVDET
+868 SVDAT
-873 ATTPVAE
+873 ATTPIAE

-885 VPQDID
+885 VPQDMD

-897 APVGEEAATPAPQD
+897 APVGEEAVTHAPQD
-911 VGGKADAPVPASENA
+911 VGDKADAPVPASENA

-942 SADGAT
+942 SAGGAT
-948 PASGVTAPAPVPA
+948 PASGVTAPAPAPA

-986 AANAPKTANV
+986 TANRPKTANV

-1026 TGTNA
+1026 TGANA
-1031 PTSVPGTTPAPSTA
+1031 PTSVPGTTPTPSTT
-1045 SGQSSTAPGSGTA
+1045 SGQSSTVPGSGTA
-1058 PTTVRPATG
+1058 PAKAKPTTG

-1077 ASIPTAPVSGGSAG
+1077 ASIPSAPVSGDS
-1091 VAVAAGVAAGA
+1091 AGVAAGA
-1102 VAGTAA
+1102 VAGTAT
-1108 GQAQP
+1108 GQAHP

-1122 SAPGSAPTIP
+1122 SAPGSVPTTP
-1132 TESSAA
+1132 TESGAA
-1138 SAPTSTTPATTT
+1138 SAPASPAPTTPTHV
-1150 PASAPESGSGT
+1150 SAPESGSGT
-1161 TNDGATA
+1161 TNGGATA

-1236 TTHSESSGTGSVSD
+1236 TTHSESSGTGSVSN

-1336 DAGSSSG
+1336 GAGSSSG

>member
-1 MSSINSLVN
+1 
-10 QKRNKNLIRRTM
+10 M
-22 LAAIAGCLMSVC
+22 LAAVAGCLMSVC

-80 VSRFVPGFDSGNNI
+80 VSRFVPGFDNGNNI

-122 INIAHGEKVESIP
+122 INLAHGEKVESVP

-150 GKTFLTMIFNEIVAP
+150 GKTLLTMIFNEIVAP

-254 TKDTARSWLQM
+254 TKDTAKSWLQM

-433 ALNADSYN
+433 ALNTDSYN

-755 VKDADA
+755 VKDVDA
-761 APAPV
+761 APAPL
-766 NEDAPAPVGEEASAP
+766 NEDAPAPVG
-781 APQSADETT
+781 
-790 AAPATETAQAP
+790 
-801 VPQDMDSKV
+801 
-810 DAPAPVSEEA
+810 EEA

-868 SVDET
+868 SVDAT
-873 ATTPVAE
+873 ATTPIAE

-885 VPQDID
+885 VPQDMD

-897 APVGEEAATPAPQD
+897 APVGEEAVTPAPQD

-926 SAPATQSADGK
+926 SAPATQSTDGK

-942 SADGAT
+942 SAGGAT
-948 PASGVTAPAPVPA
+948 PASGVTTPAPAPA

-986 AANAPKTANV
+986 TANAPKTANV

-1011 TAATPAVNAPAPAST
+1011 TATTPAVNAPAPGST
-1026 TGTNA
+1026 TGANA

-1045 SGQSSTAPGSGTA
+1045 SGQSSTVPGSGTA
-1058 PTTVRPATG
+1058 PTTVRPAAG
-1067 AGSVSAPAPS
+1067 AGSVSAQAPS

-1102 VAGTAA
+1102 VAGTAT
-1108 GQAQP
+1108 GQAHP

-1122 SAPGSAPTIP
+1122 SAPGSVPTTP
-1132 TESSAA
+1132 TESGAA
-1138 SAPTSTTPATTT
+1138 SAPASPAPTTPTHV
-1150 PASAPESGSGT
+1150 SAPESGSGT
-1161 TNDGATA
+1161 TNGGATA

-1236 TTHSESSGTGSVSD
+1236 TTHSESSGTGSVSN

-1283 GGTMSPATADTASAV
+1283 GGTTSPANADTASAA
-1298 PESAPAESATTTNVA
+1298 PESAPAESAATTNVA

-1336 DAGSSSG
+1336 GAGSSSG

-1352 HAPSGSGSSG
+1352 LAPSGSGSSG

-1374 NTGSSSESA
+1374 NTDSSSESA
-1383 SSGSANDS
+1383 PSGSANDG

-1400 GTSSETVEAPAADGL
+1400 GTSSEKVEAPAADGL
-1415 PYAVGETGGSGYSEG
+1415 PYAVGETGGAGYSEG

-1443 TAATEVVQVEQAA
+1443 TDATEVVQVEQAA
-1456 EQQSSGSAVTET
+1456 EQQTSGSAVTET

-1475 SNTQNS
+1475 SHTQNS

-1488 SGGQNTDAEDVSE
+1488 SGGQNTDTEDVSE

-1555 EPEPVAEHE
+1555 EPEPVAEPE
-1564 HESEPEQ
+1564 PESEPEQ
-1571 LAEQKRPPIPEA
+1571 VAEQKRPPIPEA

-1703 YNGHSNGQPH
+1703 YNGRSNGQPH

>member
-1 MSSINSLVN
+1 
-10 QKRNKNLIRRTM
+10 
-22 LAAIAGCLMSVC
+22 MSVC

-80 VSRFVPGFDSGNNI
+80 VSRFVPGFDNGNNI

-122 INIAHGEKVESIP
+122 INLAHGEKVESVP

-150 GKTFLTMIFNEIVAP
+150 GKTLLTMIFNEIVAP

-254 TKDTARSWLQM
+254 TKDTAKSWLQM

-433 ALNADSYN
+433 ALNTDSYN

-728 ATCTFTRDEEPV
+728 ATCTFTRDEETAS
-740 PETAETPAAQTNEQP
+740 ETAETPAAQTNEQP
-755 VKDADA
+755 VKDVDA
-761 APAPV
+761 APAPL
-766 NEDAPAPVGEEASAP
+766 NEDAPAPVG
-781 APQSADETT
+781 
-790 AAPATETAQAP
+790 
-801 VPQDMDSKV
+801 
-810 DAPAPVSEEA
+810 EEA

-850 KVDAP
+850 KVDAH

-868 SVDET
+868 SVDAT
-873 ATTPVAE
+873 ATTPIAE

-885 VPQDID
+885 VPQDMD

-897 APVGEEAATPAPQD
+897 APVGEEAVTHAPQD
-911 VGGKADAPVPASENA
+911 VGDKADAPVPASENA

-942 SADGAT
+942 SAGGAT
-948 PASGVTAPAPVPA
+948 PASGVTAPAPAPA

-986 AANAPKTANV
+986 TANAPKTANV
-996 PGMAAN
+996 PDMAAN

-1011 TAATPAVNAPAPAST
+1011 TAATPAVNAPAPGST
-1026 TGTNA
+1026 TGANA

-1045 SGQSSTAPGSGTA
+1045 SGQSSTVPGSGTA
-1058 PTTVRPATG
+1058 PTTVRPAAG
-1067 AGSVSAPAPS
+1067 AGSVSAQAPS

-1102 VAGTAA
+1102 VAGTAT
-1108 GQAQP
+1108 GQAHP

-1122 SAPGSAPTIP
+1122 SAPGSVPTTP
-1132 TESSAA
+1132 TESGAA
-1138 SAPTSTTPATTT
+1138 SAPASPAPTTPTHV
-1150 PASAPESGSGT
+1150 SAPESGSGT
-1161 TNDGATA
+1161 TNGGATA

-1236 TTHSESSGTGSVSD
+1236 TTHSESSGTGSVSN

-1313 TPAPV
+1313 TPASV

-1336 DAGSSSG
+1336 GAGSSSG

-1367 SAPASSG
+1367 SALTSSG

-1383 SSGSANDS
+1383 PSGSANDG

-1400 GTSSETVEAPAADGL
+1400 GTSSEKVEAPAADGL
-1415 PYAVGETGGSGYSEG
+1415 PYAVGETGGAGYSEG

-1488 SGGQNTDAEDVSE
+1488 SGGQNTDTEDVSE

-1571 LAEQKRPPIPEA
+1571 VAEQKRPPIPEA

-1689 QARQESRKNSEPRP
+1689 QARQEFRKNSEPRP
-1703 YNGHSNGQPH
+1703 YDGHSNGQPH

-1733 HNPFSGMGDYKR
+1733 HNPFSGMDDYKR

>member
-728 ATCTFTRDEEPV
+728 ATCTFTRDEETV

-761 APAPV
+761 APAPL

-781 APQSADETT
+781 APQSADE
-790 AAPATETAQAP
+790 APTETAQ
-801 VPQDMDSKV
+801 
-810 DAPAPVSEEA
+810 
-820 SAPAPQSA
+820 
-828 DEAPTAPATET
+828 T
-839 AQAPVPQDVDS
+839 PVPQDVDS
-850 KVDAP
+850 RVDAP
-855 APVGEEASAPAPQ
+855 APVGEEASVPAPQ

-873 ATTPVAE
+873 ATTPTAE
-880 TAQTP
+880 TAQ
-885 VPQDID
+885 
-891 SEVDAP
+891 
-897 APVGEEAATPAPQD
+897 
-911 VGGKADAPVPASENA
+911 APVPASENA
-926 SAPATQSADGK
+926 SAPATQSADDR

-942 SADGAT
+942 SAGGAT
-948 PASGVTAPAPVPA
+948 PASDVAAPAPVPA
-961 QNPTTNT
+961 QNSTTNT

-986 AANAPKTANV
+986 TANA

-1026 TGTNA
+1026 TGANA

-1045 SGQSSTAPGSGTA
+1045 SGQSSTVPGSGTA
-1058 PTTVRPATG
+1058 PTTVRPAAG
-1067 AGSVSAPAPS
+1067 AGSVSAQAPS

-1102 VAGTAA
+1102 VAGTAT
-1108 GQAQP
+1108 GQAHP

-1122 SAPGSAPTIP
+1122 SAPGSVPTTP
-1132 TESSAA
+1132 TESGAA
-1138 SAPTSTTPATTT
+1138 SAPASPAPTTPTHV
-1150 PASAPESGSGT
+1150 SAPESGSGT
-1161 TNDGATA
+1161 TNGGATA

-1183 ATAPASTQESGET
+1183 ATAPASTQESGEI
-1196 ASAPSTATTPA
+1196 ASASSTATTPA
-1207 TQITPETASAPSESD
+1207 TQITPETASAPSERG

-1227 GHATTPNEG
+1227 GRATAPNEG
-1236 TTHSESSGTGSVSD
+1236 TAHSESSGTDSVSN
-1250 VPGAGG
+1250 VLGADG

-1271 GQESGSAPAQGS
+1271 GQESGSAPVQGSS
-1283 GGTMSPATADTASAV
+1283 GGTTSPATADTTSAA
-1298 PESAPAESATTTNVA
+1298 PEFAPAESATTTNVA

-1326 SGDSGSSFGN
+1326 SGDSGSGSGN
-1336 DAGSSSG
+1336 GAGSSSG
-1343 SAPASGESA
+1343 SAPASGEGA

-1367 SAPASSG
+1367 SAPTSSG

-1383 SSGSANDS
+1383 PSGSANDS

-1456 EQQSSGSAVTET
+1456 EQQTSGSAVTET

-1475 SNTQNS
+1475 SHTQNS

-1488 SGGQNTDAEDVSE
+1488 SGGQNTDTEDVSK

-1512 ETEDTEFDATD
+1512 ETEDTEFDSTD

-1555 EPEPVAEHE
+1555 EPEPVAEPE
-1564 HESEPEQ
+1564 PESEPEQ
-1571 LAEQKRPPIPEA
+1571 VAEQKRPPIPEA

-1703 YNGHSNGQPH
+1703 YNGRSNGQPH
-1713 FQRYDDQKRDSHGHG
+1713 FQRYDNQKRDSQGHG
-1728 KQDKK
+1728 KQNKRND
-1733 HNPFSGMGDYKR
+1733 PFSGIDDYKR

>member
-1 MSSINSLVN
+1 
-10 QKRNKNLIRRTM
+10 M
-22 LAAIAGCLMSVC
+22 LAAVAGCLMSVC

-58 LLNAADIVLEP
+58 LLNAADIVLKP

-122 INIAHGEKVESIP
+122 INIAHDEKVESIP

-624 AALNKA
+624 AALDKA

-728 ATCTFTRDEEPV
+728 ATCTFTRDEETAS
-740 PETAETPAAQTNEQP
+740 ETAETPAAQTNEQP
-755 VKDADA
+755 VKDVDA
-761 APAPV
+761 APAPL
-766 NEDAPAPVGEEASAP
+766 NEDAPAPVG
-781 APQSADETT
+781 
-790 AAPATETAQAP
+790 
-801 VPQDMDSKV
+801 
-810 DAPAPVSEEA
+810 EEA

-868 SVDET
+868 SVDAT
-873 ATTPVAE
+873 ATTPIAE

-885 VPQDID
+885 VPQDMD

-897 APVGEEAATPAPQD
+897 APVGEEAVTHAPQD
-911 VGGKADAPVPASENA
+911 VGDKADAPVPASENA

-942 SADGAT
+942 SAGGAT
-948 PASGVTAPAPVPA
+948 PASGLTAPAPAPA

-986 AANAPKTANV
+986 TANAPKTANV

-1011 TAATPAVNAPAPAST
+1011 TAATPAVNTPAPAST
-1026 TGTNA
+1026 TGANA
-1031 PTSVPGTTPAPSTA
+1031 PTSVPGTTPTPSTT
-1045 SGQSSTAPGSGTA
+1045 SGQSSTVPGSGTA
-1058 PTTVRPATG
+1058 PAKAKPTTG

-1077 ASIPTAPVSGGSAG
+1077 ASIPSAPVSGDS
-1091 VAVAAGVAAGA
+1091 AGVAAGA
-1102 VAGTAA
+1102 VAGTAT
-1108 GQAQP
+1108 GQAHP

-1122 SAPGSAPTIP
+1122 SAPGSVPTTP
-1132 TESSAA
+1132 TESGAA
-1138 SAPTSTTPATTT
+1138 SAPASPAPTTPTHV
-1150 PASAPESGSGT
+1150 SAPESGSGT
-1161 TNDGATA
+1161 TNGGATA
-1168 PVVNHEASAPTAPIP
+1168 PVVNHEASVPTAPIP

-1227 GHATTPNEG
+1227 GHATAPNEG
-1236 TTHSESSGTGSVSD
+1236 TTHSESSGTDSVSN
-1250 VPGAGG
+1250 VP

-1271 GQESGSAPAQGS
+1271 GQESGSAPAQGG
-1283 GGTMSPATADTASAV
+1283 GGTTSPATADTASAA

-1326 SGDSGSSFGN
+1326 SGDSGSSSGN
-1336 DAGSSSG
+1336 SAGSSSG

-1374 NTGSSSESA
+1374 NTDSSSESA

-1571 LAEQKRPPIPEA
+1571 VAEQKRPPIPEA

>member
-1 MSSINSLVN
+1 
-10 QKRNKNLIRRTM
+10 M
-22 LAAIAGCLMSVC
+22 LAAVAGCLMSVC

-383 KSFADFMNGGETSA
+383 KSFADFMNSGETSA

-657 PDSNADYNS
+657 PDSNVDYNS

-755 VKDADA
+755 VKDVDA
-761 APAPV
+761 APAPL
-766 NEDAPAPVGEEASAP
+766 NEDAPAPVG
-781 APQSADETT
+781 
-790 AAPATETAQAP
+790 
-801 VPQDMDSKV
+801 
-810 DAPAPVSEEA
+810 EEA

-850 KVDAP
+850 KVDAH

-868 SVDET
+868 SVDAT
-873 ATTPVAE
+873 ATTPIAE

-885 VPQDID
+885 VPQDMD

-897 APVGEEAATPAPQD
+897 APVGEEAVTHAPQD
-911 VGGKADAPVPASENA
+911 VGDKADAPVPASENA

-942 SADGAT
+942 SAGGAT
-948 PASGVTAPAPVPA
+948 PASGVTAPAPAPA

-986 AANAPKTANV
+986 TANAPKTANV

-1011 TAATPAVNAPAPAST
+1011 TAATPAVNAPAPGST
-1026 TGTNA
+1026 TGANA

-1045 SGQSSTAPGSGTA
+1045 SGQSSTVPGSGTA
-1058 PTTVRPATG
+1058 PTTVRPAAG
-1067 AGSVSAPAPS
+1067 AGSVSAQAPS

-1102 VAGTAA
+1102 VAGTAT
-1108 GQAQP
+1108 GQAHP

-1122 SAPGSAPTIP
+1122 SAPGSVPTTP
-1132 TESSAA
+1132 TESGAA
-1138 SAPTSTTPATTT
+1138 SAPASPAPTTPTHV
-1150 PASAPESGSGT
+1150 SAPESGSGT
-1161 TNDGATA
+1161 TNGGATA

-1236 TTHSESSGTGSVSD
+1236 TTHSESSGTGSVSN

-1336 DAGSSSG
+1336 GAGSSSG

-1367 SAPASSG
+1367 SALTSSG
-1374 NTGSSSESA
+1374 NIGSSSESA
-1383 SSGSANDS
+1383 PSGSVNDS

-1400 GTSSETVEAPAADGL
+1400 GTSSEKVEAPAADGL

-1438 TVETE
+1438 TVKTE

-1456 EQQSSGSAVTET
+1456 EQQSGSSTVTET

-1475 SNTQNS
+1475 SHTQNS

-1488 SGGQNTDAEDVSE
+1488 SGGQNTDTEDVPE
-1501 PDSAD
+1501 PDSVD

-1512 ETEDTEFDATD
+1512 ETKDTEFDATD
-1523 DAAFDVPI
+1523 DSAFDVPI

-1550 EQEMA
+1550 AQEMA
-1555 EPEPVAEHE
+1555 EPEPVAESE
-1564 HESEPEQ
+1564 PESEPEQ
-1571 LAEQKRPPIPEA
+1571 VAEQKRPPIPEA
-1583 YMTSQSSVTRL
+1583 YMTSRSSVTRL

-1703 YNGHSNGQPH
+1703 YNGRSNGQPH
-1713 FQRYDDQKRDSHGHG
+1713 FQRYDDQKRDSQGHG
-1728 KQDKK
+1728 KQNKRND
-1733 HNPFSGMGDYKR
+1733 PFSGIDDYKR

>member
-1 MSSINSLVN
+1 
-10 QKRNKNLIRRTM
+10 M
-22 LAAIAGCLMSVC
+22 LAAVAGCLMSVC

-182 FSGVGSDMTGLGEI
+182 FSSVGSDMTGLGEI

-609 FKNSIRDALSAETGS
+609 YKNSIRDALSAETGS

-740 PETAETPAAQTNEQP
+740 PETTETPAAQTNEQP
-755 VKDADA
+755 VKDADTA

-766 NEDAPAPVGEEASAP
+766 SEDAPAPVGEEASAP
-781 APQSADETT
+781 APQSADET
-790 AAPATETAQAP
+790 ADAPATETAQAP
-801 VPQDMDSKV
+801 VPQDMGSEV

-820 SAPAPQSA
+820 SAPAPQSV
-828 DEAPTAPATET
+828 DETATTPATET
-839 AQAPVPQDVDS
+839 AQTPVPQDMDG

-855 APVGEEASAPAPQ
+855 APVGEET
-868 SVDET
+868 V
-873 ATTPVAE
+873 
-880 TAQTP
+880 
-885 VPQDID
+885 
-891 SEVDAP
+891 
-897 APVGEEAATPAPQD
+897 TPAPQD
-911 VGGKADAPVPASENA
+911 VGGKEDAPVPASENA

-942 SADGAT
+942 SAGGAT
-948 PASGVTAPAPVPA
+948 PASGVTAPAPAPA

-986 AANAPKTANV
+986 TANAPKTANV
-996 PGMAAN
+996 PGMATN

-1026 TGTNA
+1026 TGANA

-1045 SGQSSTAPGSGTA
+1045 SGQSSTVPGSGTA
-1058 PTTVRPATG
+1058 PATVRPATG

-1091 VAVAAGVAAGA
+1091 VVVAAGVAAGA
-1102 VAGTAA
+1102 VAGTA

-1122 SAPGSAPTIP
+1122 SAPGSAPTTP
-1132 TESSAA
+1132 TESGAA
-1138 SAPTSTTPATTT
+1138 SAPASPA
-1150 PASAPESGSGT
+1150 PAAPTHVSAPESGSGT
-1161 TNDGATA
+1161 TNGGATA

-1196 ASAPSTATTPA
+1196 APAPSTATTPA
-1207 TQITPETASAPSESD
+1207 TQTTPETASAPSES
-1222 SSSAG
+1222 SAPSAG

-1236 TTHSESSGTGSVSD
+1236 TTHSESSGTDSVSN

-1256 TDTLGRSDSAPTSTN
+1256 TDTLERSDSAPTSTN

-1283 GGTMSPATADTASAV
+1283 GGTTSPATADTTSAV
-1298 PESAPAESATTTNVA
+1298 PESAPAESTTTTNVA

-1318 SDTGSSEP
+1318 SDAGSSEP
-1326 SGDSGSSFGN
+1326 SGNSGSSSGN
-1336 DAGSSSG
+1336 GAGSSSG
-1343 SAPASGESA
+1343 SALASGESA

-1367 SAPASSG
+1367 SAPTSSG
-1374 NTGSSSESA
+1374 DTGSSSESGP
-1383 SSGSANDS
+1383 SGSVNDS
-1391 TDTPTSETG
+1391 TDTPTSETA
-1400 GTSSETVEAPAADGL
+1400 GTSSEKVEAPAADGL

-1456 EQQSSGSAVTET
+1456 EQQSGGSTVTET
-1468 VDEAGSE
+1468 VNEAGSE
-1475 SNTQNS
+1475 SHTQNS

-1488 SGGQNTDAEDVSE
+1488 SGGQNTDTEDVPE
-1501 PDSAD
+1501 PDSVD

-1523 DAAFDVPI
+1523 DSAFDVPI

-1555 EPEPVAEHE
+1555 EPEPVTEPKP
-1564 HESEPEQ
+1564 ESEPEQ
-1571 LAEQKRPPIPEA
+1571 VEEQKRPPIPEA

-1703 YNGHSNGQPH
+1703 YNGRSNGQPH
-1713 FQRYDDQKRDSHGHG
+1713 FQRYDDQKRDSQGHG
-1728 KQDKK
+1728 KQNKRND
-1733 HNPFSGMGDYKR
+1733 PFSGIDDYKR

>member
-1 MSSINSLVN
+1 
-10 QKRNKNLIRRTM
+10 
-22 LAAIAGCLMSVC
+22 MSVC

-122 INIAHGEKVESIP
+122 INLAHGEKVESIP

-601 NANDDNDA
+601 NANDDSDA

-728 ATCTFTRDEEPV
+728 ATCTFTRDEETV

-755 VKDADA
+755 VKDMDAA

-766 NEDAPAPVGEEASAP
+766 SEDAPAPVGEEASAP
-781 APQSADETT
+781 APQSADETA

-810 DAPAPVSEEA
+810 DTPAPVS
-820 SAPAPQSA
+820 
-828 DEAPTAPATET
+828 
-839 AQAPVPQDVDS
+839 
-850 KVDAP
+850 
-855 APVGEEASAPAPQ
+855 EEASAPAPQ

-885 VPQDID
+885 VPQDMD

-897 APVGEEAATPAPQD
+897 APVGEETATPAPQD
-911 VGGKADAPVPASENA
+911 VGDKADAPVPASENA

-942 SADGAT
+942 SAGGAT
-948 PASGVTAPAPVPA
+948 PASGVTAPAPAHA

-1045 SGQSSTAPGSGTA
+1045 SGQSSTVPGSGTA
-1058 PTTVRPATG
+1058 PTTVRPAAG

-1077 ASIPTAPVSGGSAG
+1077 ASIPTAPVFGGSAG

-1113 VSAPASTTV
+1113 VSAPTTTV

-1132 TESSAA
+1132 TESGAA
-1138 SAPTSTTPATTT
+1138 SAPTSTT

-1168 PVVNHEASAPTAPIP
+1168 PVVNHEASVPTVPIP
-1183 ATAPASTQESGET
+1183 ATAPASTQESGEI

-1207 TQITPETASAPSESD
+1207 TQITPETASAPSESG
-1222 SSSAG
+1222 SSPAG
-1227 GHATTPNEG
+1227 GHETAPNEG
-1236 TTHSESSGTGSVSD
+1236 TAHSESSGTDSVSN
-1250 VPGAGG
+1250 VPGADG
-1256 TDTLGRSDSAPTSTN
+1256 TDTLGRPDSAPTSTN

-1283 GGTMSPATADTASAV
+1283 GGTTSPATADTASAA

-1336 DAGSSSG
+1336 GAGSSSG
-1343 SAPASGESA
+1343 SVPASGENA

-1362 SGTSV
+1362 SGTSE

-1374 NTGSSSESA
+1374 DTDSSSESA

-1400 GTSSETVEAPAADGL
+1400 GTSSEKVEAPAADGL

-1456 EQQSSGSAVTET
+1456 EQQTSGSAVTET

-1475 SNTQNS
+1475 SHTQNS

-1488 SGGQNTDAEDVSE
+1488 SGGQNTDTEDVSK

-1555 EPEPVAEHE
+1555 EPEPVAEPE
-1564 HESEPEQ
+1564 PESEPEQ
-1571 LAEQKRPPIPEA
+1571 VAEQKRPPIPEA

-1689 QARQESRKNSEPRP
+1689 QARQEFRKNSEPRP
-1703 YNGHSNGQPH
+1703 YDGHSNGQPH

>member
-1 MSSINSLVN
+1 MYSGELFCFGKKVSSINSLVN

-22 LAAIAGCLMSVC
+22 LAAVAGCLMSVC

-80 VSRFVPGFDSGNNI
+80 VSRFVPGFDNGNNI

-122 INIAHGEKVESIP
+122 INLAHGEKVESVP

-150 GKTFLTMIFNEIVAP
+150 GKTLLTMIFNEIVAP

-254 TKDTARSWLQM
+254 TKDTAKSWLQM

-433 ALNADSYN
+433 ALNTDSYN

-755 VKDADA
+755 VKDVDA
-761 APAPV
+761 APAPL
-766 NEDAPAPVGEEASAP
+766 NEDAPAPVG
-781 APQSADETT
+781 
-790 AAPATETAQAP
+790 
-801 VPQDMDSKV
+801 
-810 DAPAPVSEEA
+810 EEA

-868 SVDET
+868 SVDAT
-873 ATTPVAE
+873 ATTPIAE

-885 VPQDID
+885 VPQDMD

-1132 TESSAA
+1132 TESGAA

-1168 PVVNHEASAPTAPIP
+1168 PVVNHEASVPTAPIP
-1183 ATAPASTQESGET
+1183 ATAPASTQESGE
-1196 ASAPSTATTPA
+1196 
-1207 TQITPETASAPSESD
+1207 IASAPSESG
-1222 SSSAG
+1222 SSRAG
-1227 GHATTPNEG
+1227 GHETAPNEG
-1236 TTHSESSGTGSVSD
+1236 TAHSESSGTDSVSN
-1250 VPGAGG
+1250 VPGTDG

-1283 GGTMSPATADTASAV
+1283 GGTTSPANADTASAA
-1298 PESAPAESATTTNVA
+1298 PESAPAESAATTNVA

-1336 DAGSSSG
+1336 GAGSSSG

-1352 HAPSGSGSSG
+1352 LAPSGSGSSG

-1383 SSGSANDS
+1383 PSGSANDG

-1400 GTSSETVEAPAADGL
+1400 GTSSEKVEAPAADGL
-1415 PYAVGETGGSGYSEG
+1415 PYAVGETGGAGYSEG

-1456 EQQSSGSAVTET
+1456 EQQTSGSAVTET

-1488 SGGQNTDAEDVSE
+1488 SGGQNTDTEDVSE

-1555 EPEPVAEHE
+1555 EPEPVAEPE

-1571 LAEQKRPPIPEA
+1571 VAEQKRPPIPEA

-1713 FQRYDDQKRDSHGHG
+1713 FQRYDDQKRDSQGHG
-1728 KQDKK
+1728 KQNKRN
-1733 HNPFSGMGDYKR
+1733 NPFSGMGDYKR

>member
-1 MSSINSLVN
+1 
-10 QKRNKNLIRRTM
+10 M
-22 LAAIAGCLMSVC
+22 LAAVAGCLMSVC

-755 VKDADA
+755 VKDVDA
-761 APAPV
+761 APAPL
-766 NEDAPAPVGEEASAP
+766 NEDAPAPVG
-781 APQSADETT
+781 
-790 AAPATETAQAP
+790 
-801 VPQDMDSKV
+801 
-810 DAPAPVSEEA
+810 EEA

-868 SVDET
+868 SVDAT
-873 ATTPVAE
+873 ATTPIAE

-885 VPQDID
+885 VPQDMD

-897 APVGEEAATPAPQD
+897 APVGEEAVTPAPQD

-926 SAPATQSADGK
+926 SAPATQSTDGK

-942 SADGAT
+942 SAGGAT
-948 PASGVTAPAPVPA
+948 PASGVTTPAPAPA

-986 AANAPKTANV
+986 TANAPKTANV

-1011 TAATPAVNAPAPAST
+1011 TAATPAVNTPAPAST
-1026 TGTNA
+1026 TGANA
-1031 PTSVPGTTPAPSTA
+1031 PTSVPGTTPTPSTT
-1045 SGQSSTAPGSGTA
+1045 SGQSSTVPGSGTA
-1058 PTTVRPATG
+1058 PAKAKPTTG

-1077 ASIPTAPVSGGSAG
+1077 ASIPSAPVSGDS
-1091 VAVAAGVAAGA
+1091 AGVAAGA
-1102 VAGTAA
+1102 VAGTAT
-1108 GQAQP
+1108 GQAHP

-1122 SAPGSAPTIP
+1122 SAPGSVPTTP
-1132 TESSAA
+1132 TESGAA
-1138 SAPTSTTPATTT
+1138 SAPASPAPTTPTHV
-1150 PASAPESGSGT
+1150 SAPESGSGT
-1161 TNDGATA
+1161 TNGGATA

-1236 TTHSESSGTGSVSD
+1236 TTHSESSGTGSVSN

-1336 DAGSSSG
+1336 GAGSSSG

-1733 HNPFSGMGDYKR
+1733 HNPFGGMGDYKR

>member
-1 MSSINSLVN
+1 
-10 QKRNKNLIRRTM
+10 M
-22 LAAIAGCLMSVC
+22 LAAVAGCLMSVC

-182 FSGVGSDMTGLGEI
+182 FSSVGSDMTGLGEI

-519 PNGKSVMEEDSA
+519 PNGKSVMEEDGA

-781 APQSADETT
+781 
-790 AAPATETAQAP
+790 
-801 VPQDMDSKV
+801 V
-810 DAPAPVSEEA
+810 
-820 SAPAPQSA
+820 PQSA

-868 SVDET
+868 
-873 ATTPVAE
+873 
-880 TAQTP
+880 
-885 VPQDID
+885 
-891 SEVDAP
+891 
-897 APVGEEAATPAPQD
+897 D

-942 SADGAT
+942 SAGGAT
-948 PASGVTAPAPVPA
+948 PASGVTAPAPAPA
-961 QNPTTNT
+961 QNSTTNT

-986 AANAPKTANV
+986 TANAPKTANV

-1026 TGTNA
+1026 TGANA

-1045 SGQSSTAPGSGTA
+1045 SGQSSTVPGSGTA
-1058 PTTVRPATG
+1058 PAMVRPAAG

-1113 VSAPASTTV
+1113 VSTPASTTV
-1122 SAPGSAPTIP
+1122 SAPGSTPTTP
-1132 TESSAA
+1132 TESGTA
-1138 SAPTSTTPATTT
+1138 SAPASTTPAAPTHV
-1150 PASAPESGSGT
+1150 SAPESGSGT
-1161 TNDGATA
+1161 TNDGATV
-1168 PVVNHEASAPTAPIP
+1168 PVVNHEASVPTAPIH

-1196 ASAPSTATTPA
+1196 APAPSTATTHA
-1207 TQITPETASAPSESD
+1207 TQITPETTSAPSESG
-1222 SSSAG
+1222 SSPAG
-1227 GHATTPNEG
+1227 GHATAPNEG
-1236 TTHSESSGTGSVSD
+1236 TTHSESSGTGSVSNAPSAD
-1250 VPGAGG
+1250 G

-1283 GGTMSPATADTASAV
+1283 GGTTSPATADTASAA
-1298 PESAPAESATTTNVA
+1298 PESAPAESVTTTNVA
-1313 TPAPV
+1313 TLAPA

-1326 SGDSGSSFGN
+1326 SGNS
-1336 DAGSSSG
+1336 GSSSG
-1343 SAPASGESA
+1343 NGA
-1352 HAPSGSGSSG
+1352 GSSG

-1374 NTGSSSESA
+1374 NIGSSSESA
-1383 SSGSANDS
+1383 PFGSVNDS

-1400 GTSSETVEAPAADGL
+1400 GTSSEKVEAPAADGL

-1438 TVETE
+1438 TVKTE

-1456 EQQSSGSAVTET
+1456 EQQSGSSTVTET

-1475 SNTQNS
+1475 SHTQNS

-1488 SGGQNTDAEDVSE
+1488 SGGQNTDTEDVPE
-1501 PDSAD
+1501 PDSVD

-1523 DAAFDVPI
+1523 DSAFDVPI

-1555 EPEPVAEHE
+1555 EPEPVAAPEP
-1564 HESEPEQ
+1564 ESEPEQ
-1571 LAEQKRPPIPEA
+1571 VAEQKRPPIPEA

-1689 QARQESRKNSEPRP
+1689 QARQESRKNSEQRP
-1703 YNGHSNGQPH
+1703 YNGRSNGQPH
-1713 FQRYDDQKRDSHGHG
+1713 FQRYDDQKRDSQGHG
-1728 KQDKK
+1728 KQNKRND
-1733 HNPFSGMGDYKR
+1733 PFSGIDDYKR